1 MPQQTNLNVSP
12 YFDDFDSANDY
23 HKVLFKPGYPIQARE
38 LTTLQSILQDQ
49 IEKFGQHFFKD
60 GDKVIPGNIGY
71 SRLYQ
76 CVQLNNSYQ
85 GVPVSAYADQL
96 IGSKI
101 TGQSSGVTAYVDY
114 VLFPEDSERGT
125 LTLYVNYLGSSTQN
139 NSTQTFSNGES
150 LVSNQVI
157 SSGLL
162 GNTTIQAGSPF
173 ASTISNSSAS
183 TGSSF
188 SIDAGVYFIRG
199 SFVTVDKETLI
210 LDQYSNTPNYRVGL
224 FINEEIITSD
234 SDESLN
240 DNSQGYNNYSAPGA
254 DRLKIS
260 VSLTK
265 KQLDDFDDTNFVELA
280 TVNNGVLKS
289 KKIIGGSISSGNGGF
304 RSKDISD
311 TLARRT
317 YAESGDYYVKPFG
330 VTYLNS
336 LNDNVGNSGIFN
348 SNQFTP
354 SGGTPS
360 DDLGVYKISPGK
372 AFVRGYEI
380 DVRSPVFLDAP
391 KPRTEKVVEGQSL
404 FYNTGTTLKL
414 NRVFRSP
421 TVGLGNTYIVSLR
434 GDRVGED
441 VDNDGA
447 PGEEVGLARVYDF
460 RLDSGAYELSNSNTN
475 IWGISLYDVQIFT
488 KLTLNQPITL
498 STPTFIKGKNS
509 GATAFLKDSVNNVT
523 TLTIYQVSG
532 SFIKNESL
540 IFDGI
545 EDGRIITDIV
555 KNSISDVKSLFG
567 TTDGVIGINTFS
579 ADAIQSVSSNV
590 ETATV
595 SQFSGGVAALTVSG
609 PGSGYTSGTGL
620 LTSGGSGTGATVD
633 ITVSIGA
640 PATTSITSGGSAYG
654 STGTNVATTGGTG
667 SNLTVDFTSTGG
679 VIDSLTINTAGTG
692 YTVGDTITITGGG
705 GDATFTID
713 SVTGAISDV
722 VVATDGAGLGYV
734 VGDQLEITQVGG
746 ADGVATVSDINN
758 GVSTITSSD
767 PTFSNKVS
775 VGNLLQYSD
784 LSASQDPIVSKI
796 VSINNNTVS
805 VVGVTTV
812 TGIVNGQLPTE
823 DLNITDLKILKTK
836 LSESSD
842 NTLFTRL
849 GKDNVST
856 TNLSEASITIRKV
869 YTIDIVGQEI
879 SSTTIPT
886 SGDNEI
892 FLPFTSRRYSLMRS
906 DGSTEILTSDKFT
919 FSTDLKTIQISN
931 LSADDVGATLIT
943 TLRKSKPKSKVK
955 RKNRVNSVLIDKSKY
970 SASGTG
976 ESTLNDGLQY
986 GDYPFGTRVQDEI
999 LSLNVPDIIDI
1010 HGIFES
1016 SGIQDP
1022 SSPRM
1027 DLSSLDTFS
1036 TTTNDLLLGE
1046 ILVGQTSGAVAVYVE
1061 KITDSIISFVYKND
1075 IKFIEGETINFQES
1089 LANGIAINLESPS
1102 FEISSEFSF
1111 STGQQKSF
1119 YNYGYVKRKSD
1130 FKEPSKKVKIYFTSA
1145 FHSSDD
1151 DGDVTTV
1158 NSYDS
1163 FDYSKEIRSIDS
1175 IPNSDIIDIRPRTSN
1190 YEVEEG
1196 KRSPLEFLGRSFS
1209 QSGNSSSNILASNET
1224 LLIDYSYFL
1233 GRIDRIFLT
1242 KGGKFQVVYGT
1253 PSEKPERPINIDDA
1267 LEVATIEL
1275 PPYLY
1280 NPQQASI
1287 EFLEY
1292 KRYRMSDIRSLER
1305 RIKNLEF
1312 HTALSIL
1319 ETNTANMYIPDSE
1332 GANRLK
1338 TGFFVDNFSSFK
1350 TQETF
1355 LGMKNSIDRTLNE
1368 LRPNHFTDSID
1379 LIDGPVVNT
1388 DPSQDLLF
1396 SRVEGNNVR
1405 KNNNILTLNYS
1416 ELEWLKQPFATRSE
1430 SVTPFLMNF
1439 WQGTIDL
1446 TPASDNWIDP
1456 VKIDAKIIRK
1466 EGNYAETL
1474 ANAVRTLNV
1483 DPQTGFAPAIWDGW
1497 KENWTGKTR
1506 TRPDTRTS
1514 QSFSS
1519 DVFWRRRGNV
1529 RDLIEVTR
1537 TTTIQEELN
1546 LTVESGTGTNAGLQ
1560 TTVVED
1566 FEETVV
1572 GEKVVGRDIVPY
1584 MRSRNVQFASKRL
1597 KPLTRVYAFFDGVD
1611 VSKFC
1616 VPKLLEISMTSG
1628 VFEVG
1633 ELVEG
1638 VMQRTGLD
1646 EDTNSTSPRI
1656 SFRVAQLNH
1665 KEGPYNSPTKV
1676 FQENP
1681 YTNNT
1686 LPSTYSSTSS
1696 IMNVDTFSLSNEV
1709 QGEYFGWV
1717 GLDMVLTGRDSGAQA
1732 TITNVR
1738 LLSDLSSTL
1747 IGSFFIPDPKNI
1759 NYPKFETGTK
1769 NFKLIN
1775 DADNDQN
1782 LSTTSAEE
1790 SYIASGIIEKTQ
1802 ETIISVRNAKV
1813 EQKPVF
1819 DSRPIERTLS
1829 TEIVSSTQIGPTFT
1843 SDERVVRTRAWN
1855 DPLAQSFLVEED
1867 GGIFLTK
1874 CDIFFRSI
1882 DDMDIPV
1889 TLQIRTMDTGI
1900 PTQIIVP
1907 NSEVVLDPGD
1917 INVSSDGSVATTFQ
1931 FKSPI
1936 YLEGNNTDYCV
1947 CLLSNSTKYSVYIS
1961 RMGETDLI
1969 SDVFISN
1976 PNKQYMGSL
1985 FKSQNGSTWE
1995 PSQWEDLKYT
2005 LYRADF
2011 IESGSVDFY
2020 NPELSEGNK
2029 KIATLMPNSLSFNSR
2044 KIRVGLSREV
2054 VDTYENGNTFTQ
2066 DSTNA
2071 TGNLI
2076 GVASKAT
2083 GDLIITNAG
2092 IGYTPS
2098 SSQFTFDDV
2107 NLTAISGNGR
2117 GASADITISNG
2128 VAIAATIFN
2137 GGSGYQIGDVLSIDT
2152 IGNASVGRNCRLS
2165 IAGIGDPN
2173 ELILDNVQGEFIS
2186 GSSNSI
2192 FYTNNLGNLVELDE
2206 SNGGGVLVS
2215 SVNVDSDGLHVKVNH
2230 KNHGMYFEDNLVRI
2244 IGAQSDIKPTKL
2256 ITPYQIGSVSSISV
2270 EDASQ
2275 FSTFENVGIGTTNV
2289 GLIRIGDEIIEY
2301 TDVTGNVIGGNIVR
2315 GSIPKSYP
2323 AGTPVFKYELN
2334 GISLERINK
2343 THDLSQVSIND
2354 PINFDSYYIK
2364 LDTSQIINDNN
2375 DDRSDNVGYP
2385 KLYANQTKSTGGYN
2399 IKASQNMPFEIITPM
2414 VENVTVNGTTLTGQ
2428 VRTTTSQSL
2437 SGNEIPFIDAGFES
2451 VVLNESNYLDS
2462 PRMICSRV
2470 NENSKLNTISGN
2482 KSMNLRLFLNT
2493 TNSRVSPVVD
2503 LERVNTI
2510 LTSNRVNSAID
2521 DYSTD
2526 SRVNGIDD
2534 DPTACQYISKEIS
2547 LENAADSIK
2556 IMLNAHIS
2564 TNNDIRAFYAVS
2576 DTQGFEPIFQPFPGH
2591 ENLDSRGQIIS
2602 EEDSNG
2608 ESDTIVPKTIF
2619 DGFDG
2624 QFLDFKEYTFTADS
2638 LPPFRSYRIK
2648 IIMTSSSQVH
2658 VPRMKDLRVIT
2669 MI

>member
-1 MPQQTNLNVSP
+1 MPKQTNLNVSP
-12 YFDDFDSANDY
+12 YFDDFDSDNDY

-114 VLFPEDSERGT
+114 VLFPEDSERGV

-139 NSTQTFSNGES
+139 NSTQTFSDGEF

-162 GNTTIQAGSPF
+162 GNTTIQSGSPF
-173 ASTISNSSAS
+173 ASTISDSSSA

-199 SFVTVDKETLI
+199 SFVTVDKETLV
-210 LDQYSNTPNYRVGL
+210 LDQYSNTPSYRVGL
-224 FINEEIITSD
+224 FVNEEIVTSD

-289 KKIIGGSISSGNGGF
+289 KKIIGGAISSGNGGF

-330 VTYLNS
+330 VTCLNS
-336 LNDNVGNSGIFN
+336 LNDNIGNGGILN

-354 SGGTPS
+354 SGGVPS
-360 DDLGVYKISPGK
+360 DDLGLYKISPGK

-380 DVRSPVFLDAP
+380 DVTSPVFLDAP
-391 KPRTEKVVEGQSL
+391 KPRTEKVVEDQSL

-421 TVGLGNTYIVSLR
+421 TIGLGNDYIISLR
-434 GDRVGED
+434 NSRVGED

-460 RLDSGAYELSNSNTN
+460 RLESGAYELSDSNSN

-488 KLTLNQPITL
+488 KLTLNQSITL

-509 GATAFLKDSVNNVT
+509 GATAFLKDSADDTN

-545 EDGRIITDIV
+545 ENGRIITDV
-555 KNSISDVKSLFG
+555 SKNDISNVKSLFG

-579 ADAIQSVSSNV
+579 ADTIQSVSSNV
-590 ETATV
+590 GIATV
-595 SQFSGGVAALTVSG
+595 SEFSGGISTVR
-609 PGSGYTSGTGL
+609 
-620 LTSGGSGTGATVD
+620 
-633 ITVSIGA
+633 
-640 PATTSITSGGSAYG
+640 
-654 STGTNVATTGGTG
+654 
-667 SNLTVDFTSTGG
+667 
-679 VIDSLTINTAGTG
+679 
-692 YTVGDTITITGGG
+692 
-705 GDATFTID
+705 
-713 SVTGAISDV
+713 
-722 VVATDGAGLGYV
+722 
-734 VGDQLEITQVGG
+734 
-746 ADGVATVSDINN
+746 
-758 GVSTITSSD
+758 SSD
-767 PTFSNKVS
+767 PSFLSNVS
-775 VGNLLQYSD
+775 VGDILQYSD
-784 LSASQDPIVSKI
+784 LSSSQDPIISKI
-796 VSINNNTVS
+796 VSIGDDTVS
-805 VVGVTTV
+805 IVGVTTV
-812 TGIVNGQLPTE
+812 AGIADGKLPE
-823 DLNITDLKILKTK
+823 NHLNITDLKILKTK

-849 GKDNVST
+849 DKNNIST
-856 TNLSEASITIRKV
+856 VNLSEASITVRKV
-869 YTIDIVGQEI
+869 YTIDIVGREI

-892 FLPFTSRRYSLMRS
+892 FLPFTSRRYSLIRS

-943 TLRKSKPKSKVK
+943 TIRKSKPKSKVK
-955 RKNRVNSVLIDKSKY
+955 RKNRVNSILIDKSKY

-986 GDYPFGTRVQDEI
+986 GDYPFGTRVQDQI
-999 LSLNVPDIIDI
+999 LSLNVPDIINI
-1010 HGIFES
+1010 HGVFES
-1016 SGIQDP
+1016 SGTEDP

-1027 DLSSLDTFS
+1027 DLTSLDTFS

-1061 KITDSIISFVYKND
+1061 KISDSIISFVYKND
-1075 IKFIEGETINFQES
+1075 IKFIEGETVSFQES
-1089 LANGIAINLESPS
+1089 LASGISINLESPS

-1119 YNYGYVKRKSD
+1119 YDYGYVKRKPE
-1130 FKEPSKKVKIYFTSA
+1130 FKEPTKKVKIYFTSA

-1151 DGDVTTV
+1151 DGDITTV

-1224 LLIDYSYFL
+1224 LSIDYSYFL

-1242 KGGKFQVVYGT
+1242 KGGKFQVVYGE
-1253 PSEKPERPINIDDA
+1253 PSEKPEKPINIDDA

-1292 KRYRMSDIRSLER
+1292 KRYRMSDIRALER

-1350 TQETF
+1350 TQET
-1355 LGMKNSIDRTLNE
+1355 LSGIKNSIDRTLNE

-1379 LIDGPVVNT
+1379 LIDGPVANI

-1396 SRVEGNNVR
+1396 SGVEGNNVR

-1456 VKIDAKIIRK
+1456 VKIDAKIIKK

-1474 ANAVRTLNV
+1474 ANAAKTLNV
-1483 DPQTGFAPAIWDGW
+1483 DPQTGFAPAVWDGW

-1506 TRPDTRTS
+1506 TRPDTRTR
-1514 QSFSS
+1514 QSFDS
-1519 DVFWRRRGNV
+1519 DVFWRDAGGGMRN
-1529 RDLIEVTR
+1529 LIEVTR
-1537 TTTIQEELN
+1537 TSTIQEELN
-1546 LTVESGTGTNAGLQ
+1546 LTVESGTSTNAGLQ

-1572 GEKVVGRDIVPY
+1572 GEKVVGKDIVPY
-1584 MRSRNVQFASKRL
+1584 MRSRNIQFASKRL

-1611 VSKFC
+1611 VSKYC
-1616 VPKLLEISMTSG
+1616 VPKLLEISMISG

-1638 VMQRTGLD
+1638 VVQRTGLD
-1646 EDTNSTSPRI
+1646 EDTKSTSPRI
-1656 SFRVAQLNH
+1656 SFRAAQLNH

-1696 IMNVDTFSLSNEV
+1696 VINVDTFSLSNEV

-1717 GLDMVLTGRDSGAQA
+1717 GLDMVLTGKTSGAQA

-1747 IGSFFIPDPKNI
+1747 IGSFYIPDPNNA

-1775 DADNDQN
+1775 DADNDKN

-1790 SYIASGIIEKTQ
+1790 SYVSSGIIEKTQ

-1819 DSRPIERTLS
+1819 DSRPIERTLN

-1843 SDERVVRTRAWN
+1843 SDERVVRTRAWS

-1874 CDIFFRSI
+1874 CDVFFRSI

-1889 TLQIRTMDTGI
+1889 TLQIRTMNTGI

-1917 INVSSDGSVATTFQ
+1917 VNISSDGSIATTFQ

-2044 KIRVGLSREV
+2044 KIRLELSKEVSGL
-2054 VDTYENGNTFTQ
+2054 TINENGNTFTQ
-2066 DSTNA
+2066 DATNA

-2083 GDLIITNAG
+2083 GDLIVTNTG

-2098 SSQFTFDDV
+2098 SGQFVFNDV
-2107 NLTAISGNGR
+2107 SLIAVSGNGR
-2117 GASADITISNG
+2117 GASADITVEDGSVTN
-2128 VAIAATIFN
+2128 ATIVN
-2137 GGSGYQIGDVLSIDT
+2137 GGSGYQIGDVVSIGS
-2152 IGNASVGRNCRLS
+2152 IGNSSTGINCRLS
-2165 IAGIGDPN
+2165 IGEIGDTN
-2173 ELILDNVQGEFIS
+2173 ELILDNVQGEFVS
-2186 GSSNSI
+2186 GSSDPI
-2192 FYTNNLGNLVELDE
+2192 FYTNDLGNSIELDE

-2256 ITPYQIGSVSSISV
+2256 ITPYQIGSVGSISV

-2289 GLIRIGDEIIEY
+2289 GLIRIGEEIIEY
-2301 TDVTGNVIGGNIVR
+2301 TDVTGNIIGGNIVR
-2315 GSIPKSYP
+2315 GSTPKTYP

-2343 THDLSQVSIND
+2343 THDLSQVDIND
-2354 PINFDSYYIK
+2354 PITFDSYHIK
-2364 LDTSQIINDNN
+2364 LDTSEIINDNN
-2375 DDRSDNVGYP
+2375 DNRGDNIGYP

-2428 VRTTTSQSL
+2428 VRTTTSRSL

-2462 PRMICSRV
+2462 PRMICSKV
-2470 NENSKLNTISGN
+2470 NENSKLTTISGN

-2493 TNSRVSPVVD
+2493 TNSRVSPVID

-2510 LTSNRVNSAID
+2510 LTSNRVNSVID

-2526 SRVNGIDD
+2526 SRVNEINE
-2534 DPTACQYISKEIS
+2534 DPTSCQYISKEIS

-2576 DTQGFEPIFQPFPGH
+2576 DTQGFDPIFQPFPGY
-2591 ENLDSRGQIIS
+2591 ENLDSRGQVIS
-2602 EEDSNG
+2602 EESNNG
-2608 ESDTIVPKTIF
+2608 NPDTIVPKTTF
-2619 DGFDG
+2619 SGFDG
-2624 QFLDFKEYTFTADS
+2624 QSLDFKEYTFTADS

>member
-12 YFDDFDSANDY
+12 YFDDFDSDNDY

-38 LTTLQSILQDQ
+38 LTTLQSILQNQ

-96 IGSKI
+96 VGSKI

-114 VLFPEDSERGT
+114 VLFPEDSERGV

-139 NSTQTFSNGES
+139 NSTQTFSDGES

-162 GNTTIQAGSPF
+162 GNTTIQPGSPF
-173 ASTISNSSAS
+173 ASTISDSSSA

-199 SFVTVDKETLI
+199 SFVTVDKETLV
-210 LDQYSNTPNYRVGL
+210 LDQYSNTPSYRVGL
-224 FINEEIITSD
+224 FINEEIVTSD

-289 KKIIGGSISSGNGGF
+289 KKVIGGAISSGNGGF

-336 LNDNVGNSGIFN
+336 LNDNIGNGGILN

-354 SGGTPS
+354 SGGVPS
-360 DDLGVYKISPGK
+360 DDLGLYKISPGK

-380 DVRSPVFLDAP
+380 DVTSPVFLDAP

-421 TVGLGNTYIVSLR
+421 TIGLGNDYIISLR
-434 GDRVGED
+434 NSRVGED

-447 PGEEVGLARVYDF
+447 PGDEVGLARVYDF
-460 RLDSGAYELSNSNTN
+460 RLESGAYELSDSNSN

-488 KLTLNQPITL
+488 KLTLNKSITL

-509 GATAFLKDSVNNVT
+509 GATAFLKDSADDTN

-545 EDGRIITDIV
+545 ENGRIITDISR
-555 KNSISDVKSLFG
+555 NDISNVKSLFG

-579 ADAIQSVSSNV
+579 ADTIQSVSSNV
-590 ETATV
+590 GIATV
-595 SQFSGGVAALTVSG
+595 SEFSGGISTVR
-609 PGSGYTSGTGL
+609 
-620 LTSGGSGTGATVD
+620 
-633 ITVSIGA
+633 
-640 PATTSITSGGSAYG
+640 
-654 STGTNVATTGGTG
+654 
-667 SNLTVDFTSTGG
+667 
-679 VIDSLTINTAGTG
+679 
-692 YTVGDTITITGGG
+692 
-705 GDATFTID
+705 
-713 SVTGAISDV
+713 
-722 VVATDGAGLGYV
+722 
-734 VGDQLEITQVGG
+734 
-746 ADGVATVSDINN
+746 
-758 GVSTITSSD
+758 SSD
-767 PTFSNKVS
+767 PSFLNNVS
-775 VGNLLQYSD
+775 VGDILQYSD
-784 LSASQDPIVSKI
+784 LSSSQDPIISKI
-796 VSINNNTVS
+796 VSIGDSTVS
-805 VVGVTTV
+805 IVGVTTV
-812 TGIVNGQLPTE
+812 AGIADGKLP
-823 DLNITDLKILKTK
+823 DNHLNITDLKILKTK

-849 GKDNVST
+849 DKNNIST
-856 TNLSEASITIRKV
+856 VNLSEASITVRKV
-869 YTIDIVGQEI
+869 YTIDIAGKEI

-892 FLPFTSRRYSLMRS
+892 FLPFTSRRYSLIRS
-906 DGSTEILTSDKFT
+906 DGSTEILTSDKFA
-919 FSTDLKTIQISN
+919 FSTDLKTFQISN

-943 TLRKSKPKSKVK
+943 TIRKSKPKSKVK
-955 RKNRVNSVLIDKSKY
+955 RKNRVNSILIDKSKY

-986 GDYPFGTRVQDEI
+986 GDYPFGTRVQDQI
-999 LSLNVPDIIDI
+999 LSLNVPDIINI
-1010 HGIFES
+1010 HGVFES
-1016 SGIQDP
+1016 SGTEDP

-1027 DLSSLDTFS
+1027 DLTSLDTFS

-1061 KITDSIISFVYKND
+1061 KISDSIISFVYKND
-1075 IKFIEGETINFQES
+1075 IKFIEGETVSFQES
-1089 LANGIAINLESPS
+1089 LASGISINLESPS

-1119 YNYGYVKRKSD
+1119 YDYGYVKRKPE
-1130 FKEPSKKVKIYFTSA
+1130 FKEPTKKVKIYFTSA

-1151 DGDVTTV
+1151 DGDITTV

-1224 LLIDYSYFL
+1224 LSIDYSHFL

-1242 KGGKFQVVYGT
+1242 KGGKFQVVYGE
-1253 PSEKPERPINIDDA
+1253 PSEKPEKPINIDDA

-1292 KRYRMSDIRSLER
+1292 KRYRMSDIRALER

-1350 TQETF
+1350 TQET
-1355 LGMKNSIDRTLNE
+1355 LSGIKNSIDRTLNE

-1379 LIDGPVVNT
+1379 LIDGPVSNI

-1396 SRVEGNNVR
+1396 SGVEGNNVR

-1456 VKIDAKIIRK
+1456 VKIDAKIIKK

-1474 ANAVRTLNV
+1474 ANAAKTLNV
-1483 DPQTGFAPAIWDGW
+1483 DPQTGFAPAVWDGW

-1506 TRPDTRTS
+1506 TRPDTRTR
-1514 QSFSS
+1514 QSFDS
-1519 DVFWRRRGNV
+1519 DVFWRDAGGGM

-1537 TTTIQEELN
+1537 TSTIQEELN
-1546 LTVESGTGTNAGLQ
+1546 LTVESGTSTNAGLQ

-1572 GEKVVGRDIVPY
+1572 GEKVVGKDIVPY
-1584 MRSRNVQFASKRL
+1584 MRSRNIQFASKRL

-1611 VSKFC
+1611 VSKYC
-1616 VPKLLEISMTSG
+1616 VPKLLEISMISG

-1638 VMQRTGLD
+1638 VIQRTGLD
-1646 EDTNSTSPRI
+1646 EDTKSTSPKI
-1656 SFRVAQLNH
+1656 SFRTAQLNH

-1686 LPSTYSSTSS
+1686 LPSAYSSTSS
-1696 IMNVDTFSLSNEV
+1696 VINVDTFSLSNEV

-1717 GLDMVLTGRDSGAQA
+1717 GLDMILTGKTSGAQA

-1747 IGSFFIPDPKNI
+1747 IGSFFIPDPNNA

-1775 DADNDQN
+1775 DADNDKN

-1790 SYIASGIIEKTQ
+1790 SYVSSGIIEKTQ

-1819 DSRPIERTLS
+1819 DSRPIERTLN

-1843 SDERVVRTRAWN
+1843 SDERVVRTRAWS
-1855 DPLAQSFLVEED
+1855 DPLAQSFLVEDD

-1874 CDIFFRSI
+1874 CDVFFRSI

-1889 TLQIRTMDTGI
+1889 TLQIRTMNTGI

-1917 INVSSDGSVATTFQ
+1917 VNISSDGSIATTFQ

-2044 KIRVGLSREV
+2044 KIRLELSKEVSGL
-2054 VDTYENGNTFTQ
+2054 TINENGNTFTQ
-2066 DSTNA
+2066 DATNA

-2083 GDLIITNAG
+2083 GDLIVTNIG

-2098 SSQFTFDDV
+2098 SGQFVFNDV
-2107 NLTAISGNGR
+2107 SLIAVSGNGR
-2117 GASADITISNG
+2117 GASADITVENG
-2128 VAIAATIFN
+2128 SITNATIVN
-2137 GGSGYQIGDVLSIDT
+2137 GGSGYQIGDVVSIGS
-2152 IGNASVGRNCRLS
+2152 IGNSSTGINCRLS
-2165 IAGIGDPN
+2165 IGEIGDAN
-2173 ELILDNVQGEFIS
+2173 ELILDNVQGEFVS
-2186 GSSNSI
+2186 GSSDPI
-2192 FYTNNLGNLVELDE
+2192 FYTNDLGNSIELDE

-2256 ITPYQIGSVSSISV
+2256 ITPYQIGSVGSISV

-2289 GLIRIGDEIIEY
+2289 GLIRIGEEIIEY
-2301 TDVTGNVIGGNIVR
+2301 TDVTGNIIGGNIVR
-2315 GSIPKSYP
+2315 GSTPKAYP

-2343 THDLSQVSIND
+2343 THDLSQVDIND
-2354 PINFDSYYIK
+2354 PITFDSYHIK
-2364 LDTSQIINDNN
+2364 LDTSEIINDNN
-2375 DDRSDNVGYP
+2375 DNRADNIGYP

-2437 SGNEIPFIDAGFES
+2437 SGNEIPFIDAGFEP

-2462 PRMICSRV
+2462 PRMICSKV
-2470 NENSKLNTISGN
+2470 NENSKLSTISGN

-2510 LTSNRVNSAID
+2510 LTSNRVNSVID

-2526 SRVNGIDD
+2526 SRVNEIDE
-2534 DPTACQYISKEIS
+2534 DPTSCQYISKEIS

-2556 IMLNAHIS
+2556 IILNAHIS

-2576 DTQGFEPIFQPFPGH
+2576 DTQGFDPIFQPFPGY
-2591 ENLDSRGQIIS
+2591 ENLDSRGQVIS
-2602 EEDSNG
+2602 EEANNG
-2608 ESDTIVPKTIF
+2608 NPDAIISKTTF
-2619 DGFDG
+2619 NGFDG
-2624 QFLDFKEYTFTADS
+2624 QSLDFKEYTFTADS

>member
-60 GDKVIPGNIGY
+60 GDKVIPGNTGY

-114 VLFPEDSERGT
+114 VLFPEDSERGS

-139 NSTQTFSNGES
+139 NSTQTFSNGEL
-150 LVSNQVI
+150 LVSNQII

-173 ASTISNSSAS
+173 ASTISDSSAA

-210 LDQYSNTPNYRVGL
+210 LDQYSNTPSYRVGL
-224 FINEEIITSD
+224 FINEEIVTSD

-280 TVNNGVLKS
+280 TVNDGILNT
-289 KKIIGGSISSGNGGF
+289 KKIIGGAISSGNGGF
-304 RSKDISD
+304 RAKDVSD

-336 LNDNVGNSGIFN
+336 LNDNVGSGGIFN

-421 TVGLGNTYIVSLR
+421 TVGLGNDYVISLR
-434 GDRVGED
+434 NSRVGED
-441 VDNDGA
+441 VDHDGA

-460 RLDSGAYELSNSNTN
+460 RLESGAYELSNSNSN

-488 KLTLNQPITL
+488 KLTLNKSITL
-498 STPTFIKGKNS
+498 SAPTFIKGKNS
-509 GATAFLKDSVNNVT
+509 GATAFLKDSVNDAT

-545 EDGRIITDIV
+545 ENGRIITDV
-555 KNSISDVKSLFG
+555 SKKDISSVKSLFG
-567 TTDGVIGINTFS
+567 TTNGVVGINTFS
-579 ADAIQSVSSNV
+579 ADTIQSTSSNV
-590 ETATV
+590 GTSTV
-595 SQFSGGVAALTVSG
+595 SKFSGEVSALTVSG
-609 PGSGYTSGTGL
+609 TGSGYTDGTY
-620 LTSGGSGTGATVD
+620 TSTEITSTGSGTGCTV
-633 ITVSIGA
+633 TVTVA
-640 PATTSITSGGSAYG
+640 SGTFS
-654 STGTNVATTGGTG
+654 SVAVVEGGQ
-667 SNLTVDFTSTGG
+667 N
-679 VIDSLTINTAGTG
+679 
-692 YTVGDTITITGGG
+692 
-705 GDATFTID
+705 
-713 SVTGAISDV
+713 
-722 VVATDGAGLGYV
+722 YV
-734 VGDQLEITQVGG
+734 VGDEIVIPAVGG
-746 ADGVATVSDINN
+746 GSGLSITVSDISNASSN
-758 GVSTITSSD
+758 ITSSD
-767 PTFSNKVS
+767 STFLNKVN
-775 VGNLLQYSD
+775 VGDLLQYSD
-784 LSASQDPIVSKI
+784 LSASQDPILSKI
-796 VSINNNTVS
+796 VSINNDNVS

-812 TGIVNGQLPTE
+812 SGVADGQLPTS
-823 DLNITDLKILKTK
+823 DLIVTDLKILKTK

-849 GKDNVST
+849 GKNNVST
-856 TNLSEASITIRKV
+856 VNLSEASITIRKV

-886 SGDNEI
+886 SGDDEI

-919 FSTDLKTIQISN
+919 FSSDLRTIQISN
-931 LSADDVGATLIT
+931 LSADDVGATLIA

-955 RKNRVNSVLIDKSKY
+955 RKNRVNSILIDKSKY

-976 ESTLNDGLQY
+976 ESTSNDGLQY
-986 GDYPFGTRVQDEI
+986 GSYPFGTRVQDEI

-1016 SGIQDP
+1016 SGIEDP

-1046 ILVGQTSGAVAVYVE
+1046 IIVGQTSGAVAVYVE
-1061 KITDSIISFVYKND
+1061 KISDSMISFVYKND
-1075 IKFIEGETINFQES
+1075 IKFVEGETINFQES
-1089 LANGIAINLESPS
+1089 LASGVAINLESPS
-1102 FEISSEFSF
+1102 FEISSQFSF

-1130 FKEPSKKVKIYFTSA
+1130 FKEPSKKLKIYFTSA

-1151 DGDVTTV
+1151 DGDITTV

-1163 FDYSKEIRSIDS
+1163 FDYSNEIRSIGS
-1175 IPNSDIIDIRPRTSN
+1175 ISNSDIIDIRPRTSN

-1224 LLIDYSYFL
+1224 LLVDYSYFL

-1253 PSEKPERPINIDDA
+1253 PSEKPERPINVDDA
-1267 LEVATIEL
+1267 LEVATVEL

-1280 NPQQASI
+1280 NPQQASV

-1292 KRYRMSDIRSLER
+1292 KRYRMSDIRALEK

-1312 HTALSIL
+1312 YTSLSIL
-1319 ETNTANMYIPDSE
+1319 ETNTANMYIPDSD
-1332 GANRLK
+1332 GTNKLK

-1350 TQETF
+1350 TQETS
-1355 LGMKNSIDRTLNE
+1355 LGMKNSIDRTLKE

-1379 LIDGPVVNT
+1379 LIDGPVANT
-1388 DPSQDLLF
+1388 DLSQDLLF
-1396 SRVEGNNVR
+1396 SGVEGNNVR

-1456 VKIDAKIIRK
+1456 VKMDAKIIRR

-1474 ANAVRTLNV
+1474 ANAAKTLNV

-1506 TRPDTRTS
+1506 TRPDTRTRL
-1514 QSFSS
+1514 
-1519 DVFWRRRGNV
+1519 DVSVESPFWRGRR
-1529 RDLIEVTR
+1529 LIERTS

-1546 LTVESGTGTNAGLQ
+1546 LTVESGTRTNTGLQ
-1560 TTVVED
+1560 TTIVED

-1572 GEKVVGRDIVPY
+1572 DEKVVSRDIVPY

-1638 VMQRTGLD
+1638 VLQRTGLD
-1646 EDTNSTSPRI
+1646 EDTKNTSPRI
-1656 SFRVAQLNH
+1656 LFRVAQLNH

-1681 YTNNT
+1681 YTNTT

-1696 IMNVDTFSLSNEV
+1696 IINVDTFSLSNEV

-1717 GLDMVLTGRDSGAQA
+1717 GSDMVLTGRESGAQA

-1738 LLSDLSSTL
+1738 LVSDLSSTL
-1747 IGSFFIPDPKNI
+1747 IGSFFIPDPKNA

-1775 DADNDQN
+1775 DVDNDQN

-1829 TEIVSSTQIGPTFT
+1829 TEIVSSSQVGSTR
-1843 SDERVVRTRAWN
+1843 SNDRVLAWN

-1874 CDIFFRSI
+1874 CEVFFRSI

-1889 TLQIRTMDTGI
+1889 TLQIRTMNNGI
-1900 PTQIIVP
+1900 PTQVIVP

-1917 INVSSDGSVATTFQ
+1917 INVSSDSSVATTFQ

-2054 VDTYENGNTFTQ
+2054 VDAYENGSTFTQ

-2083 GDLIITNAG
+2083 GDLIVSNVG
-2092 IGYTPS
+2092 IGYTPAS
-2098 SSQFTFDDV
+2098 GQFVFNDV
-2107 NLTAISGNGR
+2107 SLTTVSGNGR
-2117 GASADITISNG
+2117 G
-2128 VAIAATIFN
+2128 
-2137 GGSGYQIGDVLSIDT
+2137 
-2152 IGNASVGRNCRLS
+2152 
-2165 IAGIGDPN
+2165 
-2173 ELILDNVQGEFIS
+2173 
-2186 GSSNSI
+2186 
-2192 FYTNNLGNLVELDE
+2192 
-2206 SNGGGVLVS
+2206 
-2215 SVNVDSDGLHVKVNH
+2215 
-2230 KNHGMYFEDNLVRI
+2230 
-2244 IGAQSDIKPTKL
+2244 
-2256 ITPYQIGSVSSISV
+2256 
-2270 EDASQ
+2270 
-2275 FSTFENVGIGTTNV
+2275 
-2289 GLIRIGDEIIEY
+2289 
-2301 TDVTGNVIGGNIVR
+2301 
-2315 GSIPKSYP
+2315 
-2323 AGTPVFKYELN
+2323 
-2334 GISLERINK
+2334 
-2343 THDLSQVSIND
+2343 
-2354 PINFDSYYIK
+2354 
-2364 LDTSQIINDNN
+2364 
-2375 DDRSDNVGYP
+2375 
-2385 KLYANQTKSTGGYN
+2385 
-2399 IKASQNMPFEIITPM
+2399 
-2414 VENVTVNGTTLTGQ
+2414 
-2428 VRTTTSQSL
+2428 
-2437 SGNEIPFIDAGFES
+2437 
-2451 VVLNESNYLDS
+2451 
-2462 PRMICSRV
+2462 
-2470 NENSKLNTISGN
+2470 
-2482 KSMNLRLFLNT
+2482 
-2493 TNSRVSPVVD
+2493 
-2503 LERVNTI
+2503 
-2510 LTSNRVNSAID
+2510 
-2521 DYSTD
+2521 
-2526 SRVNGIDD
+2526 
-2534 DPTACQYISKEIS
+2534 
-2547 LENAADSIK
+2547 
-2556 IMLNAHIS
+2556 
-2564 TNNDIRAFYAVS
+2564 
-2576 DTQGFEPIFQPFPGH
+2576 
-2591 ENLDSRGQIIS
+2591 
-2602 EEDSNG
+2602 
-2608 ESDTIVPKTIF
+2608 
-2619 DGFDG
+2619 
-2624 QFLDFKEYTFTADS
+2624 
-2638 LPPFRSYRIK
+2638 
-2648 IIMTSSSQVH
+2648 
-2658 VPRMKDLRVIT
+2658 
-2669 MI
+2669 

>member
-60 GDKVIPGNIGY
+60 GDKVIPGNTGY

-114 VLFPEDSERGT
+114 VLFPEDSERGS

-139 NSTQTFSNGES
+139 NSTQTFSDGEF
-150 LVSNQVI
+150 LVSNQII

-162 GNTTIQAGSPF
+162 GNTTIQSGSPF
-173 ASTISNSSAS
+173 ASTISDSSAA

-199 SFVTVDKETLI
+199 SFVTVDKETLV
-210 LDQYSNTPNYRVGL
+210 LDQYSNTPSYRVGL
-224 FINEEIITSD
+224 FVNEEIVTSD

-280 TVNNGVLKS
+280 TVNNGVLKA
-289 KKIIGGSISSGNGGF
+289 KKIIGGAISSGNGGF
-304 RSKDISD
+304 RAKDVSD

-336 LNDNVGNSGIFN
+336 LNDNIGSGGIFN

-354 SGGTPS
+354 SGGIPS

-421 TVGLGNTYIVSLR
+421 TVGLGNDYVISLR
-434 GDRVGED
+434 NSRVGED
-441 VDNDGA
+441 VDHDGA
-447 PGEEVGLARVYDF
+447 PGEEIGLARVYDF
-460 RLDSGAYELSNSNTN
+460 RLESGAYELSNSNSN

-488 KLTLNQPITL
+488 ELTLNKSITL

-509 GATAFLKDSVNNVT
+509 GATAFLKDSVNDAT

-545 EDGRIITDIV
+545 ENGRIITDIS
-555 KNSISDVKSLFG
+555 KNDISNVKSLFG
-567 TTDGVIGINTFS
+567 TTDGVVGINTFS
-579 ADAIQSVSSNV
+579 ADTIQSVSSNV
-590 ETATV
+590 GISTI
-595 SQFSGGVAALTVSG
+595 SKFSGGMSTVR
-609 PGSGYTSGTGL
+609 
-620 LTSGGSGTGATVD
+620 
-633 ITVSIGA
+633 
-640 PATTSITSGGSAYG
+640 
-654 STGTNVATTGGTG
+654 
-667 SNLTVDFTSTGG
+667 
-679 VIDSLTINTAGTG
+679 
-692 YTVGDTITITGGG
+692 
-705 GDATFTID
+705 
-713 SVTGAISDV
+713 
-722 VVATDGAGLGYV
+722 
-734 VGDQLEITQVGG
+734 
-746 ADGVATVSDINN
+746 
-758 GVSTITSSD
+758 SSD
-767 PTFSNKVS
+767 PSLLSNVS
-775 VGNLLQYSD
+775 AGDLLQYSD
-784 LSASQDPIVSKI
+784 LSSSQDPIVSKI
-796 VSINNNTVS
+796 VSIGDGTLS
-805 VVGVTTV
+805 IVGVTTV
-812 TGIVNGQLPTE
+812 AGIVDGKLP
-823 DLNITDLKILKTK
+823 DNNLNITDLKILKTK

-856 TNLSEASITIRKV
+856 ANLSEASITIRKV

-931 LSADDVGATLIT
+931 LSADDVGSTLIA

-955 RKNRVNSVLIDKSKY
+955 RKNRVNSILIDKSKY

-1016 SGIQDP
+1016 SGVEEP

-1061 KITDSIISFVYKND
+1061 KISDSIISFVYKND

-1089 LANGIAINLESPS
+1089 LANGIAVNLESPS

-1151 DGDVTTV
+1151 DGDITTV
-1158 NSYDS
+1158 NSYNS
-1163 FDYSKEIRSIDS
+1163 FDYSKEIKSIDS

-1253 PSEKPERPINIDDA
+1253 PSEKPERPISIDDA

-1292 KRYRMSDIRSLER
+1292 KRYRMSDIRALER

-1332 GANRLK
+1332 GTNRLK

-1350 TQETF
+1350 TQESS

-1379 LIDGPVVNT
+1379 LIDGPVANT

-1396 SRVEGNNVR
+1396 SGVEGNNVR
-1405 KNNNILTLNYS
+1405 KSNNILTLSYS

-1456 VKIDAKIIRK
+1456 VKVDAKVIKK

-1506 TRPDTRTS
+1506 TRPDTRTT
-1514 QSFSS
+1514 QTPSS
-1519 DVFWRRRGNV
+1519 DVFWRGRQ
-1529 RDLIEVTR
+1529 LIERVS
-1537 TTTIQEELN
+1537 TTIIQEELN
-1546 LTVESGTGTNAGLQ
+1546 LTVESGTSTNAGLQ

-1597 KPLTRVYAFFDGVD
+1597 KPLTRVYAFFDGED

-1638 VMQRTGLD
+1638 VIQRTGLD

-1686 LPSTYSSTSS
+1686 LPSTYSSTST

-1717 GLDMVLTGRDSGAQA
+1717 GLDMVLTGRESGAQA

-1738 LLSDLSSTL
+1738 LISDLSSTL
-1747 IGSFFIPDPKNI
+1747 IGSFFIPDPKNA

-1819 DSRPIERTLS
+1819 DSRPIERTLN
-1829 TEIVSSTQIGPTFT
+1829 TEIVSSRQIGSTT

-1917 INVSSDGSVATTFQ
+1917 VNVSSDGSVATTFQ

-2054 VDTYENGNTFTQ
+2054 DDTYENGSVFTQ

-2076 GVASKAT
+2076 GIASKAT
-2083 GDLIITNAG
+2083 GDLVITNVG

-2098 SSQFTFDDV
+2098 SGQFVFNDV
-2107 NLTAISGNGR
+2107 SLSTISGRGR
-2117 GASADITISNG
+2117 GASADITVENG
-2128 VAIAATIFN
+2128 SITNATIVN
-2137 GGSGYQIGDVLSIDT
+2137 GGSGYQIGDVLSISA
-2152 IGNASVGRNCRLS
+2152 IGNNSVGRNCRLS
-2165 IAGIGDPN
+2165 IATIGDPN
-2173 ELILDNVQGEFIS
+2173 ELILDNVQGEFVS

-2230 KNHGMYFEDNLVRI
+2230 KNHGMYFEDNLVKI
-2244 IGAQSDIKPTKL
+2244 VGAQSDIKPTKL
-2256 ITPYQIGSVSSISV
+2256 STPYQIGSVGSISV

-2275 FSTFENVGIGTTNV
+2275 FSTFENVGIGTTNI

-2301 TDVTGNVIGGNIVR
+2301 TDVTGNAIGGNITR
-2315 GSIPKSYP
+2315 GSTPKSYP
-2323 AGTPVFKYELN
+2323 VGTPVFKYELN

-2354 PINFDSYYIK
+2354 PIDFDSYHIK

-2399 IKASQNMPFEIITPM
+2399 IKASQNIPFEIITPM

-2437 SGNEIPFIDAGFES
+2437 SGNEIPFVDAGFES

-2470 NENSKLNTISGN
+2470 NENSKLSTISGN

-2493 TNSRVSPVVD
+2493 TNSRVSPVID
-2503 LERVNTI
+2503 LERVSTI
-2510 LTSNRVNSAID
+2510 LTSNRVNSVIN

-2526 SRVNGIDD
+2526 SRVNGING

-2556 IMLNAHIS
+2556 IMLNAHVS

-2591 ENLDSRGQIIS
+2591 ENLDSKGQIIS

-2608 ESDTIVPKTIF
+2608 ESDTIVSKTIF

-2624 QFLDFKEYTFTADS
+2624 RLLDFKEYTFTADS

-2648 IIMTSSSQVH
+2648 IVMTSSSQVH

>member
-60 GDKVIPGNIGY
+60 GDKVIPGNTGY

-76 CVQLNNSYQ
+76 CVQLNNNYQ

-96 IGSKI
+96 VGSKI

-114 VLFPEDSERGT
+114 VLFPEDSERGS

-139 NSTQTFSNGES
+139 NSTQVFSNGES

-173 ASTISNSSAS
+173 ASTISDSSAS

-210 LDQYSNTPNYRVGL
+210 LDQYSNTPSYRVGL
-224 FINEEIITSD
+224 FINEEIVTSD

-280 TVNNGVLKS
+280 TVNNGILNT
-289 KKIIGGSISSGNGGF
+289 KKIIGGAISSGNGGF
-304 RSKDISD
+304 RAKDVSD

-317 YAESGDYYVKPFG
+317 YAESGDYYVRPFG

-336 LNDNVGNSGIFN
+336 LNDNVGSGGIFN

-391 KPRTEKVVEGQSL
+391 KPRSEKVVEGQSL

-421 TVGLGNTYIVSLR
+421 TVGLGNDYVISLR
-434 GDRVGED
+434 NNRVGED
-441 VDNDGA
+441 VDHDGA

-460 RLDSGAYELSNSNTN
+460 RLESGAYELSNSNSN

-488 KLTLNQPITL
+488 KLTLNKSITL

-509 GATAFLKDSVNNVT
+509 GATAFLKDSVNDET
-523 TLTIYQVSG
+523 ILTIYQVSG

-545 EDGRIITDIV
+545 ENGRVITDIS
-555 KNSISDVKSLFG
+555 KNDISSVKSLFG
-567 TTDGVIGINTFS
+567 TTDGVVGINTFS
-579 ADAIQSVSSNV
+579 ADTIQSVSSNV
-590 ETATV
+590 GIATI
-595 SQFSGGVAALTVSG
+595 SEFSGGISTVRSSN
-609 PGSGYTSGTGL
+609 PSL
-620 LTSGGSGTGATVD
+620 LNN
-633 ITVSIGA
+633 VSE
-640 PATTSITSGGSAYG
+640 
-654 STGTNVATTGGTG
+654 
-667 SNLTVDFTSTGG
+667 
-679 VIDSLTINTAGTG
+679 
-692 YTVGDTITITGGG
+692 GD
-705 GDATFTID
+705 
-713 SVTGAISDV
+713 
-722 VVATDGAGLGYV
+722 
-734 VGDQLEITQVGG
+734 
-746 ADGVATVSDINN
+746 
-758 GVSTITSSD
+758 
-767 PTFSNKVS
+767 
-775 VGNLLQYSD
+775 LLQYTD
-784 LSASQDPIVSKI
+784 LSTSPDPIVSKV
-796 VSINNNTVS
+796 VSIDDGTLS

-812 TGIVNGQLPTE
+812 SGIISGKLP
-823 DLNITDLKILKTK
+823 DDHLNITDLKILKTK

-849 GKDNVST
+849 GKNNVST

-869 YTIDIVGQEI
+869 YTIDIVGKEI

-919 FSTDLKTIQISN
+919 FSNDLKTFQISN
-931 LSADDVGATLIT
+931 LNADDVGATLIT

-1016 SGIQDP
+1016 SGVEEP

-1027 DLSSLDTFS
+1027 ELSSLDTFS

-1061 KITDSIISFVYKND
+1061 KISDSVISFVYKND
-1075 IKFIEGETINFQES
+1075 IKFVEGETISFQES
-1089 LANGIAINLESPS
+1089 LANGIAINIESPS

-1130 FKEPSKKVKIYFTSA
+1130 FKEPSKKVKVYFTSA

-1151 DGDVTTV
+1151 DGDITTV
-1158 NSYDS
+1158 NSYNS
-1163 FDYSKEIRSIDS
+1163 FDYSKEIRSIGS
-1175 IPNSDIIDIRPRTSN
+1175 ISNSDIIDIRPRTSN

-1267 LEVATIEL
+1267 LEVATVEL

-1292 KRYRMSDIRSLER
+1292 KRYRMSDIRALER

-1312 HTALSIL
+1312 YTSLSIL

-1332 GANRLK
+1332 GTNKLK

-1350 TQETF
+1350 TQETS

-1379 LIDGPVVNT
+1379 LIDGPVANT

-1396 SRVEGNNVR
+1396 SGVEGNNVR

-1416 ELEWLKQPFATRSE
+1416 EVEWLKQPFATRSE

-1446 TPASDNWIDP
+1446 IPASDNWIDP
-1456 VKIDAKIIRK
+1456 VKLDAKIIRR

-1474 ANAVRTLNV
+1474 ANAVKTLNV

-1506 TRPDTRTS
+1506 TRPDTRTRFDVS
-1514 QSFSS
+1514 VQSP
-1519 DVFWRRRGNV
+1519 FWSGRR
-1529 RDLIEVTR
+1529 LIERTN

-1546 LTVESGTGTNAGLQ
+1546 LTVESGTSTNTGLQ
-1560 TTVVED
+1560 TTIVED

-1572 GEKVVGRDIVPY
+1572 DEKVVSRDIVPY
-1584 MRSRNVQFASKRL
+1584 MRSRNVQFISKRL

-1611 VSKFC
+1611 VSRFC

-1638 VMQRTGLD
+1638 VIQRTGLD
-1646 EDTNSTSPRI
+1646 EDTASTSPRI

-1676 FQENP
+1676 FRENP

-1717 GLDMVLTGRDSGAQA
+1717 GSDMVLTGRESGAQA

-1738 LLSDLSSTL
+1738 LVSDLSSTL
-1747 IGSFFIPDPKNI
+1747 IGSFFIPDPKNA

-1775 DADNDQN
+1775 DVDNDQN

-1790 SYIASGIIEKTQ
+1790 SYIASGIVEKTQ

-1829 TEIVSSTQIGPTFT
+1829 TEIVSSSQVGATR
-1843 SDERVVRTRAWN
+1843 SNDRVLAWN

-1889 TLQIRTMDTGI
+1889 TLQIRTMNTGI

-1917 INVSSDGSVATTFQ
+1917 VNVSSDGSVATTFQ

-2029 KIATLMPNSLSFNSR
+2029 KVATLMPNSLSFNSR

-2054 VDTYENGNTFTQ
+2054 VDTYENGSTFTQ

-2083 GDLIITNAG
+2083 GDLIITNIG

-2098 SSQFTFDDV
+2098 SGQFVFNDV
-2107 NLTAISGNGR
+2107 SLSTISGSGR
-2117 GASADITISNG
+2117 GASADITVENG
-2128 VAIAATIFN
+2128 SITNATIVD
-2137 GGSGYQIGDVLSIDT
+2137 GGSGYQIGDVLSIGT
-2152 IGNASVGRNCRLS
+2152 IGNSSVGRNCRLS
-2165 IAGIGDPN
+2165 IATIGDPN
-2173 ELILDNVQGEFIS
+2173 ELILDNVQGQFVS
-2186 GSSNSI
+2186 DSSNSI

-2230 KNHGMYFEDNLVRI
+2230 KNHGMYFEDNIVRI
-2244 IGAQSDIKPTKL
+2244 VGAQSDIKPTKL
-2256 ITPYQIGSVSSISV
+2256 ITPYQIGSVGSISV

-2301 TDVTGNVIGGNIVR
+2301 TDVTGNTIGGNIAR
-2315 GSIPKSYP
+2315 GSMPKSYP

-2343 THDLSQVSIND
+2343 THDLSQVSNNY
-2354 PINFDSYYIK
+2354 PIDFDSYHIK

-2375 DDRSDNVGYP
+2375 DDRSNNVGYP
-2385 KLYANQTKSTGGYN
+2385 KLYANQTKSAGGYN
-2399 IKASQNMPFEIITPM
+2399 IKASQNIPFEIITPM

-2437 SGNEIPFIDAGFES
+2437 SGNEIPFVDAGFET

-2493 TNSRVSPVVD
+2493 TNSRVSPVID
-2503 LERVNTI
+2503 LERVSTI
-2510 LTSNRVNSAID
+2510 LTSNRVNSVIN

-2526 SRVNGIDD
+2526 SRVNGIDG

-2556 IMLNAHIS
+2556 IILNAHIS
-2564 TNNDIRAFYAVS
+2564 SNNDIRAFYAVS

-2591 ENLDSRGQIIS
+2591 ENLDSKGQVIS

-2608 ESDTIVPKTIF
+2608 ESDTIVSKTIF

-2624 QFLDFKEYTFTADS
+2624 RLLDFKEYTFTADS
-2638 LPPFRSYRIK
+2638 LPSFRSYRIK
-2648 IIMTSSSQVH
+2648 IVMTSSSQVH

>member
-60 GDKVIPGNIGY
+60 GDKVIPGNTGY

-76 CVQLNNSYQ
+76 CVQLNNNYQ

-96 IGSKI
+96 VGSKI

-114 VLFPEDSERGT
+114 VLFPEDSERGS

-139 NSTQTFSNGES
+139 NSTQVFSNGES

-173 ASTISNSSAS
+173 ASTISDSSAS

-210 LDQYSNTPNYRVGL
+210 LDQYSNTPSYRVGL
-224 FINEEIITSD
+224 FINEEIVTSD

-280 TVNNGVLKS
+280 TVNNGILNT
-289 KKIIGGSISSGNGGF
+289 KKIIGGAISSGNGGF
-304 RSKDISD
+304 RAKDVSD

-317 YAESGDYYVKPFG
+317 YAESGDYYVRPFG

-336 LNDNVGNSGIFN
+336 LNDNVGSGGIFN

-391 KPRTEKVVEGQSL
+391 KPRSEKVVEGQSL

-421 TVGLGNTYIVSLR
+421 TVGLGNDYVISLR
-434 GDRVGED
+434 NNRVGED
-441 VDNDGA
+441 VDHDGA

-460 RLDSGAYELSNSNTN
+460 RLESGAYELSNSNSN

-488 KLTLNQPITL
+488 KLTLNKSITL

-509 GATAFLKDSVNNVT
+509 GATAFLKDSVNDET

-545 EDGRIITDIV
+545 ENGRVITDIS
-555 KNSISDVKSLFG
+555 KNDISSVKSLFG
-567 TTDGVIGINTFS
+567 TTDGVVGINTFS
-579 ADAIQSVSSNV
+579 ADTIQSVSSNV
-590 ETATV
+590 GIATI
-595 SQFSGGVAALTVSG
+595 SEFSGGISTVRSSN
-609 PGSGYTSGTGL
+609 PSL
-620 LTSGGSGTGATVD
+620 LNN
-633 ITVSIGA
+633 VSE
-640 PATTSITSGGSAYG
+640 
-654 STGTNVATTGGTG
+654 
-667 SNLTVDFTSTGG
+667 
-679 VIDSLTINTAGTG
+679 
-692 YTVGDTITITGGG
+692 GD
-705 GDATFTID
+705 
-713 SVTGAISDV
+713 
-722 VVATDGAGLGYV
+722 
-734 VGDQLEITQVGG
+734 
-746 ADGVATVSDINN
+746 
-758 GVSTITSSD
+758 
-767 PTFSNKVS
+767 
-775 VGNLLQYSD
+775 LLQYTD
-784 LSASQDPIVSKI
+784 LSTSPDPIVSKV
-796 VSINNNTVS
+796 VSIDDGTLS

-812 TGIVNGQLPTE
+812 SGIVSGKLP
-823 DLNITDLKILKTK
+823 DDHLNITDLKILKTK

-849 GKDNVST
+849 GKNNVST

-869 YTIDIVGQEI
+869 YTIDIVGKEI

-919 FSTDLKTIQISN
+919 FSNDLKTFQISN

-1016 SGIQDP
+1016 SGVEEP

-1027 DLSSLDTFS
+1027 ELSSLDTFS

-1061 KITDSIISFVYKND
+1061 KISDSIISFVYKND
-1075 IKFIEGETINFQES
+1075 IKFVEGETISFQES
-1089 LANGIAINLESPS
+1089 LANGIAINIESPS

-1130 FKEPSKKVKIYFTSA
+1130 FKEPSKKVKVYFTSA

-1151 DGDVTTV
+1151 DGDITTV
-1158 NSYDS
+1158 NSYNS
-1163 FDYSKEIRSIDS
+1163 FDYSKEIRSIGS
-1175 IPNSDIIDIRPRTSN
+1175 ISNSDIIDIRPRTSN

-1267 LEVATIEL
+1267 LEVATVEL

-1292 KRYRMSDIRSLER
+1292 KRYRMSDIRALER

-1312 HTALSIL
+1312 YTSLSIL

-1332 GANRLK
+1332 GTNKLK

-1350 TQETF
+1350 TQETS

-1379 LIDGPVVNT
+1379 LIDGPVANT

-1396 SRVEGNNVR
+1396 SGVEGNNVR

-1416 ELEWLKQPFATRSE
+1416 EVEWLKQPFATRSE

-1446 TPASDNWIDP
+1446 IPASDNWIDP
-1456 VKIDAKIIRK
+1456 VKLDAKIIRR

-1474 ANAVRTLNV
+1474 ANAVKTLNV

-1506 TRPDTRTS
+1506 TRPDTRTRFDVS
-1514 QSFSS
+1514 VQSP
-1519 DVFWRRRGNV
+1519 FWSGRR
-1529 RDLIEVTR
+1529 LIERTN

-1546 LTVESGTGTNAGLQ
+1546 LTVESGTSTNTGLQ
-1560 TTVVED
+1560 TTIVED

-1572 GEKVVGRDIVPY
+1572 DEKVVSRDIVPY
-1584 MRSRNVQFASKRL
+1584 MRSRNVQFISKRL

-1611 VSKFC
+1611 VSRFC

-1638 VMQRTGLD
+1638 VIQRTGLD
-1646 EDTNSTSPRI
+1646 EDTASTSPRI

-1676 FQENP
+1676 FRENP

-1717 GLDMVLTGRDSGAQA
+1717 GSDMVLTGRESGAQA

-1738 LLSDLSSTL
+1738 LVSDLSSTL
-1747 IGSFFIPDPKNI
+1747 IGSFFIPDPKNA

-1775 DADNDQN
+1775 DVDNDQN

-1790 SYIASGIIEKTQ
+1790 SYIASGIVEKTQ

-1829 TEIVSSTQIGPTFT
+1829 TEIVSSSQVGATR
-1843 SDERVVRTRAWN
+1843 SNDRVLAWN

-1889 TLQIRTMDTGI
+1889 TLQIRTMNTGI

-1917 INVSSDGSVATTFQ
+1917 VNVSSDGSVATTFQ

-2029 KIATLMPNSLSFNSR
+2029 KVATLMPNSLSFNSR

-2054 VDTYENGNTFTQ
+2054 VDTYENGSTFTQ

-2083 GDLIITNAG
+2083 GDLIITNIG

-2098 SSQFTFDDV
+2098 SGQFVFNDV
-2107 NLTAISGNGR
+2107 SLSTISGSGR
-2117 GASADITISNG
+2117 GASADITVENG
-2128 VAIAATIFN
+2128 SITNATIVD
-2137 GGSGYQIGDVLSIDT
+2137 GGSGYQIGDVLSIGT
-2152 IGNASVGRNCRLS
+2152 IGNSSVGRNCRLS
-2165 IAGIGDPN
+2165 IATIGDPN
-2173 ELILDNVQGEFIS
+2173 ELILDNVQGQFVS
-2186 GSSNSI
+2186 DSSNSI

-2230 KNHGMYFEDNLVRI
+2230 KNHGMYFEDNIVRI
-2244 IGAQSDIKPTKL
+2244 VGAQSDIKPTKL
-2256 ITPYQIGSVSSISV
+2256 ITPYQIGSVGSISV

-2301 TDVTGNVIGGNIVR
+2301 TDVTGNTIGGNIAR
-2315 GSIPKSYP
+2315 GSMPKSYP

-2343 THDLSQVSIND
+2343 THDLSQVSSNY
-2354 PINFDSYYIK
+2354 PIDFDSYYIK

-2375 DDRSDNVGYP
+2375 DDRSNNVGYP
-2385 KLYANQTKSTGGYN
+2385 KLYANQTKSAGGYN
-2399 IKASQNMPFEIITPM
+2399 IKASQNIPFEIITPM

-2437 SGNEIPFIDAGFES
+2437 SGNEIPFVDAGFET

-2493 TNSRVSPVVD
+2493 TNSRVSPVID
-2503 LERVNTI
+2503 LERVSTI
-2510 LTSNRVNSAID
+2510 LTSNRVNSVIN

-2526 SRVNGIDD
+2526 SRVNGIDG

-2556 IMLNAHIS
+2556 IILNAHIS
-2564 TNNDIRAFYAVS
+2564 SNNDIRAFYAVS

-2591 ENLDSRGQIIS
+2591 ENLDSKGQVIS

-2608 ESDTIVPKTIF
+2608 ESDTIVSKTIF

-2624 QFLDFKEYTFTADS
+2624 RLLDFKEYTFTADS
-2638 LPPFRSYRIK
+2638 LPSFRSYRIK
-2648 IIMTSSSQVH
+2648 IVMTSSSQVH

>member
-139 NSTQTFSNGES
+139 NSTQIFSDGEF

-162 GNTTIQAGSPF
+162 GNTTIESGSPF
-173 ASTISNSSAS
+173 ASTISNSSAA

-210 LDQYSNTPNYRVGL
+210 LDQYSNTPSYRVGL
-224 FINEEIITSD
+224 FVNEEIVTSD

-317 YAESGDYYVKPFG
+317 YSESGDYYVKPFG

-380 DVRSPVFLDAP
+380 DVRSPIFLDAP

-498 STPTFIKGKNS
+498 SAPTFIKGKNS
-509 GATAFLKDSVNNVT
+509 GATAFLKDSVTNSNI
-523 TLTIYQVSG
+523 LTIYQVSG

-540 IFDGI
+540 VFDGI
-545 EDGRIITDIV
+545 ENGRIITDIV
-555 KNSISDVKSLFG
+555 KNSISNVKSLFG

-579 ADAIQSVSSNV
+579 ADTIQSLSSNV
-590 ETATV
+590 GIATV
-595 SQFSGGVAALTVSG
+595 SEFSGGVSTVR
-609 PGSGYTSGTGL
+609 
-620 LTSGGSGTGATVD
+620 
-633 ITVSIGA
+633 
-640 PATTSITSGGSAYG
+640 
-654 STGTNVATTGGTG
+654 
-667 SNLTVDFTSTGG
+667 
-679 VIDSLTINTAGTG
+679 
-692 YTVGDTITITGGG
+692 
-705 GDATFTID
+705 
-713 SVTGAISDV
+713 
-722 VVATDGAGLGYV
+722 
-734 VGDQLEITQVGG
+734 
-746 ADGVATVSDINN
+746 
-758 GVSTITSSD
+758 SSD
-767 PTFSNKVS
+767 PSLLSNVS
-775 VGNLLQYSD
+775 AGDLLQYSD
-784 LSASQDPIVSKI
+784 LSSSQDPIVSKI
-796 VSINNNTVS
+796 VSIDNETLS
-805 VVGVTTV
+805 IVGVTTV
-812 TGIVNGQLPTE
+812 AGIVDGRLP
-823 DLNITDLKILKTK
+823 DDNLNITDLKILKTK

-892 FLPFTSRRYSLMRS
+892 FLPFTSRRYSLIRS

-919 FSTDLKTIQISN
+919 FSTNLKTIQISN

-976 ESTLNDGLQY
+976 QSTLNDGLQY

-1130 FKEPSKKVKIYFTSA
+1130 FKEPSKKVKIYFTST

-1151 DGDVTTV
+1151 DGDITTV

>member
-60 GDKVIPGNIGY
+60 GDKVIPGNTGY

-76 CVQLNNSYQ
+76 CVQLNNNYQ

-96 IGSKI
+96 VGSKI

-114 VLFPEDSERGT
+114 VLFPEDSERGS

-139 NSTQTFSNGES
+139 NSTQVFSDGES

-173 ASTISNSSAS
+173 ASTISDSSAS

-210 LDQYSNTPNYRVGL
+210 LDQYSNTPSYRVGL
-224 FINEEIITSD
+224 FIDEEIVTSD

-280 TVNNGVLKS
+280 TVNNGILNT
-289 KKIIGGSISSGNGGF
+289 KKIIGGAISSGNGGF
-304 RSKDISD
+304 RAKDVSD

-317 YAESGDYYVKPFG
+317 YAESGDYYVRPFG

-336 LNDNVGNSGIFN
+336 LNDNVGSGGIFN

-391 KPRTEKVVEGQSL
+391 KPRSEKVVEGQSL

-421 TVGLGNTYIVSLR
+421 TVGLGNDYVISLR
-434 GDRVGED
+434 NNRVGED
-441 VDNDGA
+441 VDHDGA

-460 RLDSGAYELSNSNTN
+460 RLESGAYELSNSNSN

-488 KLTLNQPITL
+488 KLTLNKSITL

-509 GATAFLKDSVNNVT
+509 GATAFLKDSVNDET

-545 EDGRIITDIV
+545 ENGRIITDIL
-555 KNSISDVKSLFG
+555 KNDISSVKSLFG
-567 TTDGVIGINTFS
+567 TTDGVVGINTFS
-579 ADAIQSVSSNV
+579 ADTIQSVSSNV
-590 ETATV
+590 GIATI
-595 SQFSGGVAALTVSG
+595 SEFSGGISTVRSSN
-609 PGSGYTSGTGL
+609 PSL
-620 LTSGGSGTGATVD
+620 LNN
-633 ITVSIGA
+633 VSE
-640 PATTSITSGGSAYG
+640 
-654 STGTNVATTGGTG
+654 
-667 SNLTVDFTSTGG
+667 
-679 VIDSLTINTAGTG
+679 
-692 YTVGDTITITGGG
+692 GD
-705 GDATFTID
+705 
-713 SVTGAISDV
+713 
-722 VVATDGAGLGYV
+722 
-734 VGDQLEITQVGG
+734 
-746 ADGVATVSDINN
+746 
-758 GVSTITSSD
+758 
-767 PTFSNKVS
+767 
-775 VGNLLQYSD
+775 LLQYTD
-784 LSASQDPIVSKI
+784 LSTSPDPIVSKV
-796 VSINNNTVS
+796 VSIDDGTLS
-805 VVGVTTV
+805 IVGVTTV
-812 TGIVNGQLPTE
+812 SGIVSGKLP
-823 DLNITDLKILKTK
+823 DDHLNVTDLKILKTK

-849 GKDNVST
+849 GKNNVST

-869 YTIDIVGQEI
+869 YTIDIVGKEI

-919 FSTDLKTIQISN
+919 FSNDLKTFQISN

-1016 SGIQDP
+1016 SGVEEP

-1027 DLSSLDTFS
+1027 ELSSLDTFS

-1061 KITDSIISFVYKND
+1061 KISDSVISFVYKND
-1075 IKFIEGETINFQES
+1075 IKFVEGETISFQES
-1089 LANGIAINLESPS
+1089 LANGIAINIESPS

-1130 FKEPSKKVKIYFTSA
+1130 FKEPSKKVKVYFTSA

-1151 DGDVTTV
+1151 DGDITTV
-1158 NSYDS
+1158 NSYNS
-1163 FDYSKEIRSIDS
+1163 FDYSKEIRSIGS
-1175 IPNSDIIDIRPRTSN
+1175 ISNSDIIDIRPRTSN

-1267 LEVATIEL
+1267 LEVATVEL

-1292 KRYRMSDIRSLER
+1292 KRYRMSDIRALER

-1312 HTALSIL
+1312 YTSLSIL

-1332 GANRLK
+1332 GTNKLK

-1350 TQETF
+1350 TQESS

-1379 LIDGPVVNT
+1379 LIDGPVANT

-1396 SRVEGNNVR
+1396 SGVEGNNVR

-1416 ELEWLKQPFATRSE
+1416 EVEWLKQPFATRSE

-1446 TPASDNWIDP
+1446 IPASDNWIDP
-1456 VKIDAKIIRK
+1456 VKLDAKIIRR

-1474 ANAVRTLNV
+1474 ANAVKTLNV

-1506 TRPDTRTS
+1506 TRPDTRTRFDVS
-1514 QSFSS
+1514 VQSP
-1519 DVFWRRRGNV
+1519 FWSGRR
-1529 RDLIEVTR
+1529 LIERTN

-1546 LTVESGTGTNAGLQ
+1546 LTVESGTSTNTGLQ
-1560 TTVVED
+1560 TTIVED

-1572 GEKVVGRDIVPY
+1572 DEKVVSRDIVPY
-1584 MRSRNVQFASKRL
+1584 MRSRNVQFISKRL

-1611 VSKFC
+1611 VSRFC

-1638 VMQRTGLD
+1638 VIQRTGLD
-1646 EDTNSTSPRI
+1646 EDTASTSPRI

-1676 FQENP
+1676 FRENP

-1717 GLDMVLTGRDSGAQA
+1717 GSDMVLTGRESGAQA

-1738 LLSDLSSTL
+1738 LVSDLSSTL
-1747 IGSFFIPDPKNI
+1747 IGSFFIPDPKNA

-1775 DADNDQN
+1775 DVDNDQN

-1790 SYIASGIIEKTQ
+1790 SYIASGIVEKTQ

-1829 TEIVSSTQIGPTFT
+1829 TEIVSSSQVGATR
-1843 SDERVVRTRAWN
+1843 SNDRVLAWN

-1889 TLQIRTMDTGI
+1889 TLQIRTMNTGI

-1917 INVSSDGSVATTFQ
+1917 VNVSSDGSVATTFQ

-2029 KIATLMPNSLSFNSR
+2029 KVATLMPNSLSFNSR

-2054 VDTYENGNTFTQ
+2054 VDTYENGSTFTQ

-2083 GDLIITNAG
+2083 GDLIITNIG

-2098 SSQFTFDDV
+2098 SGQFVFNDV
-2107 NLTAISGNGR
+2107 SLSTISGSGR
-2117 GASADITISNG
+2117 GASADITVENG
-2128 VAIAATIFN
+2128 SITNATIVD
-2137 GGSGYQIGDVLSIDT
+2137 GGSGYQIGDVLSIGT
-2152 IGNASVGRNCRLS
+2152 IGNSSVGRNCRLS
-2165 IAGIGDPN
+2165 IATIGDPN
-2173 ELILDNVQGEFIS
+2173 ELILDNVQGQFVS
-2186 GSSNSI
+2186 DSSNSI

-2230 KNHGMYFEDNLVRI
+2230 KNHGMYFEDNIVRI
-2244 IGAQSDIKPTKL
+2244 VGAQSDIKPTKL
-2256 ITPYQIGSVSSISV
+2256 TTPYQIGSVGSISV

-2301 TDVTGNVIGGNIVR
+2301 TDVTGNTIGGNIAR
-2315 GSIPKSYP
+2315 GSMPKSYP

-2343 THDLSQVSIND
+2343 THDLSQVSINY
-2354 PINFDSYYIK
+2354 PIDFDSYHIK

-2375 DDRSDNVGYP
+2375 DDRSNNVGYP
-2385 KLYANQTKSTGGYN
+2385 KLYANQTKSAGGYN
-2399 IKASQNMPFEIITPM
+2399 IKASQNIPFEIITPM

-2437 SGNEIPFIDAGFES
+2437 SGNEIPFVDAGFET

-2493 TNSRVSPVVD
+2493 TNSRVSPVID
-2503 LERVNTI
+2503 LERVSTI
-2510 LTSNRVNSAID
+2510 LTSNRVNSVIN

-2526 SRVNGIDD
+2526 SRVNGIDG

-2556 IMLNAHIS
+2556 IILNAHIS
-2564 TNNDIRAFYAVS
+2564 SNNDIRAFYAVS

-2591 ENLDSRGQIIS
+2591 ENLDSKGQVIS

-2608 ESDTIVPKTIF
+2608 ESDTIVSKTIF

-2624 QFLDFKEYTFTADS
+2624 RLLDFKEYTFTADS
-2638 LPPFRSYRIK
+2638 LPSFRSYRIK
-2648 IIMTSSSQVH
+2648 IVMTSSSQVH

>member
-60 GDKVIPGNIGY
+60 GDKVIPGNTGY

-76 CVQLNNSYQ
+76 CVQLNNNYQ

-96 IGSKI
+96 VGSKI

-114 VLFPEDSERGT
+114 VLFPEDSERGS

-139 NSTQTFSNGES
+139 NSTQVFSDGES

-173 ASTISNSSAS
+173 ASTISDSSAS

-210 LDQYSNTPNYRVGL
+210 LDQYSNTPSYRVGL
-224 FINEEIITSD
+224 FIDEEIVTSD

-280 TVNNGVLKS
+280 TVNNGILNT
-289 KKIIGGSISSGNGGF
+289 KKIIGGAISSGNGGF
-304 RSKDISD
+304 RAKDVSD

-317 YAESGDYYVKPFG
+317 YAESGDYYVRPFG

-336 LNDNVGNSGIFN
+336 LNDNVGSGGIFN

-391 KPRTEKVVEGQSL
+391 KPRSEKVVEGQSL

-421 TVGLGNTYIVSLR
+421 TVGLGNDYVISLR
-434 GDRVGED
+434 NNRVGED
-441 VDNDGA
+441 VDHDGA

-460 RLDSGAYELSNSNTN
+460 RLESGAYELSNSNSN

-488 KLTLNQPITL
+488 KLTLNKSITL

-509 GATAFLKDSVNNVT
+509 GATAFLKDSVNDET

-545 EDGRIITDIV
+545 ENGRIITDIL
-555 KNSISDVKSLFG
+555 KNDISSVKSLFG
-567 TTDGVIGINTFS
+567 TTDGVVGINTFS
-579 ADAIQSVSSNV
+579 ADTIQSVSSNV
-590 ETATV
+590 GIATI
-595 SQFSGGVAALTVSG
+595 SEFSGGISTVRSSN
-609 PGSGYTSGTGL
+609 PSL
-620 LTSGGSGTGATVD
+620 LNN
-633 ITVSIGA
+633 VSE
-640 PATTSITSGGSAYG
+640 
-654 STGTNVATTGGTG
+654 
-667 SNLTVDFTSTGG
+667 
-679 VIDSLTINTAGTG
+679 
-692 YTVGDTITITGGG
+692 GD
-705 GDATFTID
+705 
-713 SVTGAISDV
+713 
-722 VVATDGAGLGYV
+722 
-734 VGDQLEITQVGG
+734 
-746 ADGVATVSDINN
+746 
-758 GVSTITSSD
+758 
-767 PTFSNKVS
+767 
-775 VGNLLQYSD
+775 LLQYTD
-784 LSASQDPIVSKI
+784 LSTSPDPIVSKV
-796 VSINNNTVS
+796 VSIDDGTLS
-805 VVGVTTV
+805 IVGVTTV
-812 TGIVNGQLPTE
+812 SGIVSGKLP
-823 DLNITDLKILKTK
+823 DDHLNITDLKILKTK

-849 GKDNVST
+849 GKNNVST

-869 YTIDIVGQEI
+869 YTIDIVGKEI

-919 FSTDLKTIQISN
+919 FSNDLKTFQISN

-1016 SGIQDP
+1016 SGVEEP

-1027 DLSSLDTFS
+1027 ELSSLDTFS

-1061 KITDSIISFVYKND
+1061 KISDSVISFVYKND
-1075 IKFIEGETINFQES
+1075 IKFVEGETISFQES
-1089 LANGIAINLESPS
+1089 LANGIAINIESPS

-1130 FKEPSKKVKIYFTSA
+1130 FKEPSKKVKVYFTSA

-1151 DGDVTTV
+1151 DGDITTV
-1158 NSYDS
+1158 NSYNS
-1163 FDYSKEIRSIDS
+1163 FDYSKEIRSIGS
-1175 IPNSDIIDIRPRTSN
+1175 ISNSDIIDIRPRTSN

-1267 LEVATIEL
+1267 LEVATVEL

-1292 KRYRMSDIRSLER
+1292 KRYRMSDIRALER

-1312 HTALSIL
+1312 YTSLSIL

-1332 GANRLK
+1332 GTNKLK

-1350 TQETF
+1350 TQETS

-1379 LIDGPVVNT
+1379 LIDGPVANT

-1396 SRVEGNNVR
+1396 SGVEGNNVR

-1416 ELEWLKQPFATRSE
+1416 EVEWLKQPFATRSE

-1446 TPASDNWIDP
+1446 IPASDNWIDP
-1456 VKIDAKIIRK
+1456 VKLDAKIIRR

-1474 ANAVRTLNV
+1474 ANAVKTLNV

-1506 TRPDTRTS
+1506 TRPDTRTRFDVS
-1514 QSFSS
+1514 VQSP
-1519 DVFWRRRGNV
+1519 FWSGRR
-1529 RDLIEVTR
+1529 LIERTN

-1546 LTVESGTGTNAGLQ
+1546 LTVESGTSTNTGLQ
-1560 TTVVED
+1560 TTIVED

-1572 GEKVVGRDIVPY
+1572 DEKVVSRDIVPY
-1584 MRSRNVQFASKRL
+1584 MRSRNVQFISKRL

-1611 VSKFC
+1611 VSRFC

-1638 VMQRTGLD
+1638 VIQRTGLD
-1646 EDTNSTSPRI
+1646 EDTASTSPRI

-1676 FQENP
+1676 FRENP

-1717 GLDMVLTGRDSGAQA
+1717 GSDMVLTGRESGAQA

-1738 LLSDLSSTL
+1738 LVSDLSSTL
-1747 IGSFFIPDPKNI
+1747 IGSFFIPDPKNA

-1775 DADNDQN
+1775 DVDNDQN

-1790 SYIASGIIEKTQ
+1790 SYIASGIVEKTQ

-1829 TEIVSSTQIGPTFT
+1829 TEIVSSSQVGATR
-1843 SDERVVRTRAWN
+1843 SNDRVLAWN

-1889 TLQIRTMDTGI
+1889 TLQIRTMNTGI

-1917 INVSSDGSVATTFQ
+1917 VNVSSDGSVATTFQ

-2029 KIATLMPNSLSFNSR
+2029 KVATLMPNSLSFNSR

-2054 VDTYENGNTFTQ
+2054 VDTYENGSTFTQ

-2083 GDLIITNAG
+2083 GDLIITNIG

-2098 SSQFTFDDV
+2098 SGQFVFNDV
-2107 NLTAISGNGR
+2107 SLSTISGSGR
-2117 GASADITISNG
+2117 GASADITVENG
-2128 VAIAATIFN
+2128 SITNATIVD
-2137 GGSGYQIGDVLSIDT
+2137 GGSGYQIGDVLSIGT
-2152 IGNASVGRNCRLS
+2152 IGNSSVGRNCRLS
-2165 IAGIGDPN
+2165 IATIGDPN
-2173 ELILDNVQGEFIS
+2173 ELILDNVQGQFVS
-2186 GSSNSI
+2186 DSSNSI

-2230 KNHGMYFEDNLVRI
+2230 KNHGMYFEDNIVRI
-2244 IGAQSDIKPTKL
+2244 VGAQSDIKPTKL
-2256 ITPYQIGSVSSISV
+2256 TTPYQIGSVGSISV

-2301 TDVTGNVIGGNIVR
+2301 TDVTGNTIGGNIAR
-2315 GSIPKSYP
+2315 GSMPKSYP

-2343 THDLSQVSIND
+2343 THDLSQVSINY
-2354 PINFDSYYIK
+2354 PIDFDSYHIK

-2375 DDRSDNVGYP
+2375 DDRSNNVGYP
-2385 KLYANQTKSTGGYN
+2385 KLYANQTKSAGGYN
-2399 IKASQNMPFEIITPM
+2399 IKASQNIPFEIITPM

-2437 SGNEIPFIDAGFES
+2437 SGNEIPFVDAGFET

-2493 TNSRVSPVVD
+2493 TNSRVSPVID
-2503 LERVNTI
+2503 LERVSTI
-2510 LTSNRVNSAID
+2510 LTSNRVNSVIN

-2526 SRVNGIDD
+2526 SRVNGIDG

-2556 IMLNAHIS
+2556 IILNAHIS
-2564 TNNDIRAFYAVS
+2564 SNNDIRAFYAVS

-2591 ENLDSRGQIIS
+2591 ENLDSKGQVIS

-2608 ESDTIVPKTIF
+2608 ESDTIVSKTIF

-2624 QFLDFKEYTFTADS
+2624 RLLDFKEYTFTADS
-2638 LPPFRSYRIK
+2638 LPSFRSYRIK
-2648 IIMTSSSQVH
+2648 IVMTSSSQVH

>member
-60 GDKVIPGNIGY
+60 GDKVIPGNTGY

-76 CVQLNNSYQ
+76 CVQLNNNYQ

-114 VLFPEDSERGT
+114 VLFPEDSERGS

-139 NSTQTFSNGES
+139 NSTQTFSDGEF
-150 LVSNQVI
+150 LVSNQII

-162 GNTTIQAGSPF
+162 GNTTIQSGSPF
-173 ASTISNSSAS
+173 ASTISDSSAA

-210 LDQYSNTPNYRVGL
+210 LDQYSNTPSYRVGL
-224 FINEEIITSD
+224 FVNEEIVTSD

-280 TVNNGVLKS
+280 TVNNGVLKA
-289 KKIIGGSISSGNGGF
+289 KKIIGGAISSGNGGF
-304 RSKDISD
+304 RAKDVSD

-336 LNDNVGNSGIFN
+336 LNDNIGSGGIFN

-354 SGGTPS
+354 SGGIPS

-421 TVGLGNTYIVSLR
+421 TVGLGNDYVISLR
-434 GDRVGED
+434 NSRVGED
-441 VDNDGA
+441 VDHDGA
-447 PGEEVGLARVYDF
+447 PGEEIGLARVYDF
-460 RLDSGAYELSNSNTN
+460 RLESGAYELSNSNSN

-488 KLTLNQPITL
+488 ELTLNKSITL

-509 GATAFLKDSVNNVT
+509 GATAFLKDSVNDAT

-545 EDGRIITDIV
+545 ENGRIITDIS
-555 KNSISDVKSLFG
+555 KNDISNVKSLFG

-579 ADAIQSVSSNV
+579 ADTIQSVSSNV
-590 ETATV
+590 GIATV
-595 SQFSGGVAALTVSG
+595 SEFSGGISTVR
-609 PGSGYTSGTGL
+609 
-620 LTSGGSGTGATVD
+620 
-633 ITVSIGA
+633 
-640 PATTSITSGGSAYG
+640 
-654 STGTNVATTGGTG
+654 
-667 SNLTVDFTSTGG
+667 
-679 VIDSLTINTAGTG
+679 
-692 YTVGDTITITGGG
+692 
-705 GDATFTID
+705 
-713 SVTGAISDV
+713 
-722 VVATDGAGLGYV
+722 
-734 VGDQLEITQVGG
+734 
-746 ADGVATVSDINN
+746 
-758 GVSTITSSD
+758 SSD
-767 PTFSNKVS
+767 PSFLSNVS
-775 VGNLLQYSD
+775 VGDLLQYSD
-784 LSASQDPIVSKI
+784 LSSSQDPIVSKI
-796 VSINNNTVS
+796 VSIGDGTLS
-805 VVGVTTV
+805 IVGVTTV
-812 TGIVNGQLPTE
+812 AGIVDGKLP
-823 DLNITDLKILKTK
+823 DNNLNITDLKILKTK

-856 TNLSEASITIRKV
+856 ANLSEASITIRKV

-931 LSADDVGATLIT
+931 LSADDVGSTLIA

-955 RKNRVNSVLIDKSKY
+955 RKNRVNSILIDKSKY

-1016 SGIQDP
+1016 SGVEEP

-1027 DLSSLDTFS
+1027 ELSSLDTFS

-1046 ILVGQTSGAVAVYVE
+1046 ILVGQKSGAVAVYVE
-1061 KITDSIISFVYKND
+1061 KISDSIISFVYKND
-1075 IKFIEGETINFQES
+1075 IKFVEGETVSFQES
-1089 LANGIAINLESPS
+1089 LANGVSINLESPS

-1111 STGQQKSF
+1111 NTGQQKSF

-1151 DGDVTTV
+1151 DGDITTV
-1158 NSYDS
+1158 NSYNS
-1163 FDYSKEIRSIDS
+1163 FDYSKEIKSIDS

-1292 KRYRMSDIRSLER
+1292 KRYRMSDIRALER

-1332 GANRLK
+1332 GTNRLK

-1350 TQETF
+1350 TQESS

-1379 LIDGPVVNT
+1379 LIDGPVANT

-1396 SRVEGNNVR
+1396 SGVEGNNVR

-1456 VKIDAKIIRK
+1456 VKVDAKVIKK

-1506 TRPDTRTS
+1506 TRPDTRTT
-1514 QSFSS
+1514 QTPSS
-1519 DVFWRRRGNV
+1519 DVFWRQRGTV

-1546 LTVESGTGTNAGLQ
+1546 LTVESGTSTNAGLQ

-1597 KPLTRVYAFFDGVD
+1597 KPLTRVYAFFDGED

-1638 VMQRTGLD
+1638 VIQRTGLD
-1646 EDTNSTSPRI
+1646 EDTNGTSPRI

-1686 LPSTYSSTSS
+1686 LPSTYSSTST

-1717 GLDMVLTGRDSGAQA
+1717 GLDMVLTGRESGAQA

-1738 LLSDLSSTL
+1738 LVSDLSSTL
-1747 IGSFFIPDPKNI
+1747 IGSFFIPDPKNV

-1775 DADNDQN
+1775 DVDNDQN

-1819 DSRPIERTLS
+1819 DSRPIERTLN
-1829 TEIVSSTQIGPTFT
+1829 TEIVSSRQIGSTT

-1917 INVSSDGSVATTFQ
+1917 VNVSSDGSVATTFQ

-2054 VDTYENGNTFTQ
+2054 DDTYENGSVFTQ

-2083 GDLIITNAG
+2083 GDLVITNVG

-2098 SSQFTFDDV
+2098 SGQFVFNDV
-2107 NLTAISGNGR
+2107 SLSTISGSGR
-2117 GASADITISNG
+2117 GASADITVENG
-2128 VAIAATIFN
+2128 SITNATIVN
-2137 GGSGYQIGDVLSIDT
+2137 GGSGYEVGDVLYIDT

-2165 IAGIGDPN
+2165 IAEIGDPN
-2173 ELILDNVQGEFIS
+2173 ELILDNVQGEFVS
-2186 GSSNSI
+2186 GSSNSL

-2215 SVNVDSDGLHVKVNH
+2215 SVNVDSDGLHIKVNH
-2230 KNHGMYFEDNLVRI
+2230 KNHGMYFEENLVRI
-2244 IGAQSDIKPTKL
+2244 AGAQSDIKPTKL
-2256 ITPYQIGSVSSISV
+2256 VTPYQIGSVGSISV

-2301 TDVTGNVIGGNIVR
+2301 TDVTGNTIGGNITR
-2315 GSIPKSYP
+2315 GSTPKSYP

-2354 PINFDSYYIK
+2354 PIDFDSYHIK
-2364 LDTSQIINDNN
+2364 LDTSQIINSNN
-2375 DDRSDNVGYP
+2375 DDRSDNIGYP

-2399 IKASQNMPFEIITPM
+2399 TKASQNMPFEIITPM

-2437 SGNEIPFIDAGFES
+2437 SGNEIPFVDAGFET

-2493 TNSRVSPVVD
+2493 TNSRVSPVID
-2503 LERVNTI
+2503 LERVSTI
-2510 LTSNRVNSAID
+2510 LTSNRVNSIIN

-2526 SRVNGIDD
+2526 SRVNGIDG

-2556 IMLNAHIS
+2556 IILNAHVS

-2591 ENLDSRGQIIS
+2591 ENLDSKGQVIS

-2608 ESDTIVPKTIF
+2608 ESDTIVSKTIF

-2624 QFLDFKEYTFTADS
+2624 RLLDFKEYTFTADS

-2648 IIMTSSSQVH
+2648 IVMTSSSQVH

>member
-1 MPQQTNLNVSP
+1 MPP
-12 YFDDFDSANDY
+12 
-23 HKVLFKPGYPIQARE
+23 
-38 LTTLQSILQDQ
+38 
-49 IEKFGQHFFKD
+49 
-60 GDKVIPGNIGY
+60 
-71 SRLYQ
+71 
-76 CVQLNNSYQ
+76 
-85 GVPVSAYADQL
+85 
-96 IGSKI
+96 
-101 TGQSSGVTAYVDY
+101 
-114 VLFPEDSERGT
+114 
-125 LTLYVNYLGSSTQN
+125 
-139 NSTQTFSNGES
+139 
-150 LVSNQVI
+150 NQE
-157 SSGLL
+157 
-162 GNTTIQAGSPF
+162 Q
-173 ASTISNSSAS
+173 
-183 TGSSF
+183 
-188 SIDAGVYFIRG
+188 
-199 SFVTVDKETLI
+199 K
-210 LDQYSNTPNYRVGL
+210 
-224 FINEEIITSD
+224 
-234 SDESLN
+234 
-240 DNSQGYNNYSAPGA
+240 
-254 DRLKIS
+254 
-260 VSLTK
+260 
-265 KQLDDFDDTNFVELA
+265 
-280 TVNNGVLKS
+280 
-289 KKIIGGSISSGNGGF
+289 
-304 RSKDISD
+304 
-311 TLARRT
+311 
-317 YAESGDYYVKPFG
+317 
-330 VTYLNS
+330 
-336 LNDNVGNSGIFN
+336 
-348 SNQFTP
+348 
-354 SGGTPS
+354 
-360 DDLGVYKISPGK
+360 
-372 AFVRGYEI
+372 
-380 DVRSPVFLDAP
+380 
-391 KPRTEKVVEGQSL
+391 KVVEGQSL

-421 TVGLGNTYIVSLR
+421 TVGLGNDYTISLR
-434 GDRVGED
+434 SDRVGED
-441 VDNDGA
+441 VDADGA
-447 PGEEVGLARVYDF
+447 PGEEIGLARVYDF
-460 RLDSGAYELSNSNTN
+460 RLESGAYELSDSNAN

-488 KLTLNQPITL
+488 KLTLNQSINL
-498 STPTFIKGKNS
+498 SAPTFIRGKNS
-509 GATAFLKDSVNNVT
+509 GATAFIKDDVT
-523 TLTIYQVSG
+523 DSNIITIYQVSG
-532 SFIKNESL
+532 SFVKNESL
-540 IFDGI
+540 IFDGV
-545 EDGRIITDIV
+545 ENGRIITDII
-555 KNSISDVKSLFG
+555 KNKISDVKSLFG
-567 TTDGVIGINTFS
+567 TTDGVVGINTFS
-579 ADAIQSVSSNV
+579 ADTVQSASSNTG
-590 ETATV
+590 TATI
-595 SQFSGGVAALTVSG
+595 SKFSGEVSTLTVSG
-609 PGSGYTSGTGL
+609 TGSGYTDGTYTATATTSTSSGTGC
-620 LTSGGSGTGATVD
+620 TVTVTVASGTFSSVTVVEGGQNYAVDDEIVIPAVGGGSGL
-633 ITVSIGA
+633 SI
-640 PATTSITSGGSAYG
+640 
-654 STGTNVATTGGTG
+654 
-667 SNLTVDFTSTGG
+667 
-679 VIDSLTINTAGTG
+679 
-692 YTVGDTITITGGG
+692 
-705 GDATFTID
+705 
-713 SVTGAISDV
+713 
-722 VVATDGAGLGYV
+722 
-734 VGDQLEITQVGG
+734 
-746 ADGVATVSDINN
+746 TVSDISNA
-758 GVSTITSSD
+758 SSSITSSD
-767 PTFSNKVS
+767 STFLNKVN
-775 VGNLLQYSD
+775 VGSLLQYSD
-784 LSASQDPIVSKI
+784 LSVSQDPIVSKI
-796 VSINNNTVS
+796 VSIENSTVS

-812 TGIVNGQLPTE
+812 SGIANGKLPDE
-823 DLNITDLKILKTK
+823 DLNVTDLKILTTK

-849 GKDNVST
+849 GKNNVST
-856 TNLSEASITIRKV
+856 VNISGASITIRKS
-869 YTIDIVGQEI
+869 YTIDIVGNEI

-892 FLPFTSRRYSLMRS
+892 FLPFTSGRYSLMRS
-906 DGSTEILTSDKFT
+906 DGSTEILTSDKFA
-919 FSTDLKTIQISN
+919 FSADLKTVQISN
-931 LSADDVGATLIT
+931 LSADDVGSTLIA

-986 GDYPFGTRVQDEI
+986 GDYPFGTRVQDEM

-1016 SGIQDP
+1016 SGTEDP

-1061 KITDSIISFVYKND
+1061 KISDSIISFVYKND
-1075 IKFIEGETINFQES
+1075 IKFIEGETVSFQES
-1089 LANGIAINLESPS
+1089 LANGVAIDIESPS

-1130 FKEPSKKVKIYFTSA
+1130 FKEPTKKVKIYFTSA
-1145 FHSSDD
+1145 FYSSDD
-1151 DGDVTTV
+1151 DGDITTI

-1163 FDYSKEIRSIDS
+1163 FDYSKEIKSIDAIS
-1175 IPNSDIIDIRPRTSN
+1175 NSDIVDIRPRTSN

-1196 KRSPLEFLGRSFS
+1196 KRSPFEFMGRSFS
-1209 QSGNSSSNILASNET
+1209 QLGNSSSNILASNET

-1267 LEVATIEL
+1267 LEVATVEL
-1275 PPYLY
+1275 PPFLY
-1280 NPQQASI
+1280 NTRQASI

-1312 HTALSIL
+1312 YTSLSIL

-1332 GANRLK
+1332 GTNRLK

-1350 TQETF
+1350 TQETS

-1379 LIDGPVVNT
+1379 LIDGPVANV

-1396 SRVEGNNVR
+1396 SGVEGNNVR

-1416 ELEWLKQPFATRSE
+1416 ELEWSKQPFATRSE

-1456 VKIDAKIIRK
+1456 VKLEAKIIKK

-1474 ANAVRTLNV
+1474 ANAVKTLNV

-1506 TRPDTRTS
+1506 TRPDTRTR
-1514 QSFSS
+1514 QSFTS
-1519 DVFWRRRGNV
+1519 DTFWRDAGGGM
-1529 RDLIEVTR
+1529 RDLIER
-1537 TTTIQEELN
+1537 THRTTIQEELS
-1546 LTVESGTGTNAGLQ
+1546 LTVESGTSTNTGLQ

-1566 FEETVV
+1566 FEETSI
-1572 GEKVVGRDIVPY
+1572 GEKVVGKDIVPY
-1584 MRSRNVQFASKRL
+1584 MRSRNVQFVSKRL
-1597 KPLTRVYAFFDGVD
+1597 KPLTKVFAFFDGVD
-1611 VSKFC
+1611 VTKFC
-1616 VPKLLEISMTSG
+1616 VPKLLEISMISG

-1638 VMQRTGLD
+1638 VVQRTGLD
-1646 EDTNSTSPRI
+1646 EDTRNTSPKI
-1656 SFRVAQLNH
+1656 SFRAAQLNH

-1686 LPSTYSSTSS
+1686 LSSTYSSTSS

-1717 GLDMVLTGRDSGAQA
+1717 GSDMVLTGKSSGAQA

-1738 LLSDLSSTL
+1738 LLTDLSSTL
-1747 IGSFFIPDPKNI
+1747 IGSFFIPDPKNA

-1819 DSRPIERTLS
+1819 DSKPIERTLN
-1829 TEIVSSTQIGPTFT
+1829 TEIVSSAAIGPTIT
-1843 SDERVVRTRAWN
+1843 SGDRVVRTRPWS

-1874 CDIFFRSI
+1874 CDIFFRSV

-1889 TLQIRTMDTGI
+1889 TLQIRTMNNGT

-1917 INVSSDGSVATTFQ
+1917 IDTSSDSSVATTFQ

-1936 YLEGNNTDYCV
+1936 YLEGNNTDYCI
-1947 CLLSNSTKYSVYIS
+1947 CLLSVSTKYSVYIS

-1969 SDVFISN
+1969 SDVFVSN
-1976 PNKQYMGSL
+1976 PNKEYMGSL

-2011 IESGSVDFY
+2011 IESGSVDLY

-2044 KIRVGLSREV
+2044 KIRLGLSREV
-2054 VDTYENGNTFTQ
+2054 DDSYQVGNTFTQ
-2066 DSTNA
+2066 DATNA
-2071 TGNLI
+2071 SGNLI
-2076 GVASKAT
+2076 SVASKAT
-2083 GDLIITNAG
+2083 GDLIVTNVG

-2098 SSQFTFDDV
+2098 SGQFVFDDV
-2107 NLTAISGNGR
+2107 SLTTISGDGR
-2117 GASADITISNG
+2117 GASADITVENG
-2128 VAIAATIFN
+2128 SITNATIVN

-2152 IGNASVGRNCRLS
+2152 IGNSSVGRNCRLS
-2165 IAGIGDPN
+2165 IATIGDPN
-2173 ELILDNVQGEFIS
+2173 ELILDNVQGEFVS
-2186 GSSNSI
+2186 GSSNSL

-2230 KNHGMYFEDNLVRI
+2230 KNHGMYFEDNLVKI
-2244 IGAQSDIKPTKL
+2244 AGAQSDIKPTKL
-2256 ITPYQIGSVSSISV
+2256 ITPYQIGSVGSISV

-2275 FSTFENVGIGTTNV
+2275 FSSFENVGIGTTNI

-2301 TDVTGNVIGGNIVR
+2301 TDVTGNNIGGNIVR
-2315 GSIPKSYP
+2315 GSTPKAYP
-2323 AGTPVFKYELN
+2323 VGTPVFKYELN

-2343 THDLSQVSIND
+2343 THDLSQVTIKD
-2354 PINFDSYYIK
+2354 PITFDSYHIK
-2364 LDTSQIINDNN
+2364 LDTSNLNTNN
-2375 DDRSDNVGYP
+2375 DDRSDNIGYP
-2385 KLYANQTKSTGGYN
+2385 KLYANQTKSAGGYN

-2414 VENVTVNGTTLTGQ
+2414 VENVTVNGTSLTGQ

-2437 SGNEIPFIDAGFES
+2437 SGNEIAFVDAGFEP
-2451 VVLNESNYLDS
+2451 VVLNESNYLSS
-2462 PRMICSRV
+2462 PRMICSKV
-2470 NENSKLNTISGN
+2470 NENSKLNSISGN

-2493 TNSRVSPVVD
+2493 TNSAVSPVID
-2503 LERVNTI
+2503 LERVNAI
-2510 LTSNRVNSAID
+2510 LTSNRVNSVID

-2526 SRVNGIDD
+2526 SRVNTIDG
-2534 DPTACQYISKEIS
+2534 DPTSCQYISKEIS

-2564 TNNDIRAFYAVS
+2564 TDNDIRAFYAVS
-2576 DTQGFEPIFQPFPGH
+2576 DTSGFEPIFQPFPGH
-2591 ENLDSRGQIIS
+2591 ENLDSRGQVIS
-2602 EEDSNG
+2602 EENSNG
-2608 ESDTIVPKTIF
+2608 ESDSIVPKTIF
-2619 DGFDG
+2619 NGFDS
-2624 QFLDFKEYTFTADS
+2624 QSLDFKEYTFTADS

-2648 IIMTSSSQVH
+2648 IIMTSNSQVH

>member
-60 GDKVIPGNIGY
+60 GDKVIPGNTGY

-114 VLFPEDSERGT
+114 VLFPEDSERGS

-139 NSTQTFSNGES
+139 NSTQTFSDGEF
-150 LVSNQVI
+150 LVSNQII

-162 GNTTIQAGSPF
+162 GNTTIQSGSPF
-173 ASTISNSSAS
+173 ASTISNSSAA

-210 LDQYSNTPNYRVGL
+210 LDQYSNTPSYRVGL
-224 FINEEIITSD
+224 FVNEEIVTSD

-336 LNDNVGNSGIFN
+336 LNDNIGNSGIFN

-354 SGGTPS
+354 SGGIPS

-380 DVRSPVFLDAP
+380 DVRSPIFLDAP

-421 TVGLGNTYIVSLR
+421 TVGLGNDYVISLR
-434 GDRVGED
+434 NSRVGED
-441 VDNDGA
+441 VDHDGA
-447 PGEEVGLARVYDF
+447 PGEEMGLARVYDF
-460 RLDSGAYELSNSNTN
+460 RLESGAYELSNSNSN

-488 KLTLNQPITL
+488 KLTLNKSITL
-498 STPTFIKGKNS
+498 SVPTFITGKNS
-509 GATAFLKDSVNNVT
+509 GATAFLKDSVNDAS

-545 EDGRIITDIV
+545 ENGRIITDIS
-555 KNSISDVKSLFG
+555 KNDISDVKSLFG

-579 ADAIQSVSSNV
+579 ADTIQSVSSNV
-590 ETATV
+590 GIATI
-595 SQFSGGVAALTVSG
+595 SKFSGGMSTVR
-609 PGSGYTSGTGL
+609 
-620 LTSGGSGTGATVD
+620 
-633 ITVSIGA
+633 
-640 PATTSITSGGSAYG
+640 
-654 STGTNVATTGGTG
+654 
-667 SNLTVDFTSTGG
+667 
-679 VIDSLTINTAGTG
+679 
-692 YTVGDTITITGGG
+692 
-705 GDATFTID
+705 
-713 SVTGAISDV
+713 
-722 VVATDGAGLGYV
+722 
-734 VGDQLEITQVGG
+734 
-746 ADGVATVSDINN
+746 
-758 GVSTITSSD
+758 SSD
-767 PTFSNKVS
+767 PSLLSNVS
-775 VGNLLQYSD
+775 KGDLLQYSD
-784 LSASQDPIVSKI
+784 LSSSQDPIVSKI
-796 VSINNNTVS
+796 VSIGDGTLS
-805 VVGVTTV
+805 IVGVTTV
-812 TGIVNGQLPTE
+812 TGIVDGKLP
-823 DLNITDLKILKTK
+823 DNNLSITDLKILKTK

-869 YTIDIVGQEI
+869 YAVDIVGQEI

-931 LSADDVGATLIT
+931 LSADDVGATLIA

-999 LSLNVPDIIDI
+999 LSLNAPDIIDI

-1016 SGIQDP
+1016 SGIEDP

-1046 ILVGQTSGAVAVYVE
+1046 ILVGQTSGAVAVYTE
-1061 KITDSIISFVYKND
+1061 KISDSIISFVYKND

-1151 DGDVTTV
+1151 DGDITTV

-1163 FDYSKEIRSIDS
+1163 FGYSKEIKSIDS

-1190 YEVEEG
+1190 YVVEEG

-1319 ETNTANMYIPDSE
+1319 EINTANIYIPDSE
-1332 GANRLK
+1332 GINRLK

-1350 TQETF
+1350 TQESS

-1379 LIDGPVVNT
+1379 LIDGPVANT

-1396 SRVEGNNVR
+1396 SGVEGNNVR
-1405 KNNNILTLNYS
+1405 KNNNILTLSYS

-1456 VKIDAKIIRK
+1456 VKVEAKIIKK

-1474 ANAVRTLNV
+1474 ANAVRTLSV

-1506 TRPDTRTS
+1506 TRPDTRTNRS
-1514 QSFSS
+1514 LGS

-1546 LTVESGTGTNAGLQ
+1546 LTIESGTSTNAGLQ

-1597 KPLTRVYAFFDGVD
+1597 KPLTRVYAFFDGED
-1611 VSKFC
+1611 ISKFC

-1638 VMQRTGLD
+1638 VIQRTGLD
-1646 EDTNSTSPRI
+1646 EDTKSTSPRI

-1717 GLDMVLTGRDSGAQA
+1717 GFDMVLTGRESGAQA

-1738 LLSDLSSTL
+1738 LVSDLSSTL
-1747 IGSFFIPDPKNI
+1747 IGSFFIPDPKNAS
-1759 NYPKFETGTK
+1759 YPKFETGTK

-1775 DADNDQN
+1775 DIDNDQN
-1782 LSTTSAEE
+1782 ISTTSAEE

-1829 TEIVSSTQIGPTFT
+1829 TEIVSSRQIGSTT

-1889 TLQIRTMDTGI
+1889 TLQVRTMSMGT
-1900 PTQIIVP
+1900 PTQIIIP

-2083 GDLIITNAG
+2083 GDLIVTNVG
-2092 IGYTPS
+2092 IGYTPLS
-2098 SSQFTFDDV
+2098 GQFVFNDV
-2107 NLTAISGNGR
+2107 SLTAISGDGR
-2117 GASADITISNG
+2117 GASADITVENG
-2128 VAIAATIFN
+2128 SITNATVVN
-2137 GGSGYQIGDVLSIDT
+2137 GGSGYEIGDVLSIDT
-2152 IGNASVGRNCRLS
+2152 IGNSSVGRNCRLS
-2165 IAGIGDPN
+2165 IATIGDPN
-2173 ELILDNVQGEFIS
+2173 ELILDHVQGEFVS
-2186 GSSNSI
+2186 GSPNSI

-2244 IGAQSDIKPTKL
+2244 VGAQSDIKPTKL
-2256 ITPYQIGSVSSISV
+2256 ITPYQIGSVGSISV

-2275 FSTFENVGIGTTNV
+2275 FSTFENVGIGTTNI

-2301 TDVTGNVIGGNIVR
+2301 TNVTGNTIGGDIAR
-2315 GSIPKSYP
+2315 GSTPKSYP

-2354 PINFDSYYIK
+2354 PVDFDSYHIK

-2399 IKASQNMPFEIITPM
+2399 TKASQNMPFEIMTPM
-2414 VENVTVNGTTLTGQ
+2414 VENITVNGTTLTGQ

-2437 SGNEIPFIDAGFES
+2437 SGNEIPFIDSGFES

-2470 NENSKLNTISGN
+2470 NENSKLSTISGN

-2493 TNSRVSPVVD
+2493 TNSRVSPVID
-2503 LERVNTI
+2503 LERVSTI

-2526 SRVNGIDD
+2526 SRVNGIDG

-2591 ENLDSRGQIIS
+2591 ENLDSRGQVIS
-2602 EEDSNG
+2602 EEDNNG
-2608 ESDTIVPKTIF
+2608 ESDTIVSKTVF

-2624 QFLDFKEYTFTADS
+2624 QLLDFKEYTFTADS